1 MQTRAI
7 KACFKIA
14 ECSLSYVIFNR
25 HLQPT
30 IPRLQVSQNIKRM
43 KTIIAEKPSVAKE
56 IAHIVGATKREEGYM
71 HGNGYYVT
79 WAFGHLVQPAMPE
92 TYGMKGFHAEN
103 LPVIPNP
110 FILVPRQVK
119 SENGYKPDAGVLAQ
133 IKIIGKLFDSSD
145 RIIVATDA
153 GREGEL
159 IFRYLYEYLGC
170 KKPFDRLWI
179 SSLTDAAIREGL
191 GNLKDGKEYDTL
203 YHAAKARSEAD
214 WLVGINGTQALTIAA
229 GRGTY
234 SVGRV
239 QTPTLGM
246 VCERYWE
253 NKRFESKPFWQVHF
267 GVVDADNGNILKFTS
282 ANRWTDKATAT
293 DIYNKVKDA
302 GSALITKVSTKRKV
316 EKAPLLYNLTT
327 LQKDANSQHGFTA
340 EHTLSIAQKLYEA
353 KFITYPRTSSRYIS
367 DDVFATVPN
376 LFKNLENHSE
386 YGEIVGLLPNSENY
400 SKNSVNADKVTD
412 HHALLITDTPAIG
425 LYKDEK
431 IVYDMVLRRM
441 VEAFSADCIKDISS
455 VTAKVENDV
464 EFCISGSI
472 IRQVGWRES
481 SLKERNSKQVRDA
494 DTADNE
500 VKEQVIPNWQEEQR
514 INVTGCNIT
523 EGKTKPKPLHTEST
537 LLAAME
543 TAGKD
548 IEDETM
554 RQAMKDCGIGTPA
567 TRAAIIETL
576 LRREYMVRQQ
586 KKLVPTEKGLAL
598 HSVVKNMAI
607 ANVEMTGRWEAE
619 LAKIERGEASADE
632 FTHGIEAYT
641 REITAELL
649 GCDKLFSHKE
659 SGCLCPKCKQGTMQF
674 FGKVVRCSNKE
685 CGMPVFKQV
694 AGKLLSDADITD
706 LLTKGK
712 TKTLN
717 GFTSKQ
723 GKPFSAALVFD
734 EDFNTKF
741 VFAERK
747 TAEKRGNVKR
757 YKK

>member
-1 MQTRAI
+1 
-7 KACFKIA
+7 
-14 ECSLSYVIFNR
+14 
-25 HLQPT
+25 
-30 IPRLQVSQNIKRM
+30 M

-56 IAHIVGATKREEGYM
+56 IAHIVGADKREEGYM
-71 HGNGYYVT
+71 QGNGYYVT

-103 LPVIPNP
+103 LPVIPDP
-110 FILVPRQVK
+110 FVLVPRQVK
-119 SENGYKPDAGVLAQ
+119 TENGYKPDAGVLAQ
-133 IKIIGKLFDSSD
+133 IKIIGKLFDSSE

-159 IFRYLYEYLGC
+159 IFRYLYAYLGC
-170 KKPFDRLWI
+170 RKPFDRLWI
-179 SSLTDAAIREGL
+179 SSLTDTAIREGL
-191 GNLKDGKEYDTL
+191 LNLRDGKEYDNL

-253 NKRFESKPFWQVHF
+253 HKRFESKPFWQVHF
-267 GVVDADNGNILKFTS
+267 GVVDADSGNILKFTS

-293 DIYNKVKDA
+293 DIYNKVKDT
-302 GSALITKVSTKRKV
+302 GSAIITKVATKRKV
-316 EKAPLLYNLTT
+316 EKAPLLYDLTT
-327 LQKDANSQHGFTA
+327 LQKEANTQHGFTA

-367 DDVFATVPN
+367 DDVFATLPK

-386 YGEIVGLLPNSENY
+386 YGEKVKLLPGSEDY
-400 SKNSVNADKVTD
+400 SKNSVNAAKVTD
-412 HHALLITDTPAIG
+412 HHALLITENAAIG
-425 LYKDEK
+425 LFKDEK
-431 IVYDMVLRRM
+431 IVYDMILCRM
-441 VEAFSADCIKDISS
+441 IEAFSADCIKDITS
-455 VTAKVENDV
+455 VSAQVDHEV
-464 EFCISGSI
+464 EFGISGSI
-472 IRQVGWRES
+472 IRQTGWRAL
-481 SLKERNSKQVRDA
+481 SLKEKNNRQDKDA
-494 DTADNE
+494 DATDNE
-500 VKEQVIPNWQEEQR
+500 VKEQVIPNWQEGQH
-514 INVTGCNIT
+514 ISVSGSTIT

-543 TAGKD
+543 TAGKE
-548 IEDETM
+548 IEDDTM
-554 RQAMKDCGIGTPA
+554 RQAIKDCGIGTPA

-576 LRREYMVRQQ
+576 LKREYMVRQQ

-607 ANVEMTGRWEAE
+607 ANVEMTGKWEAE
-619 LAKIERGEASADE
+619 LAKIERGEASADG
-632 FTHGIEAYT
+632 FTHSIEGYT

-649 GCDKLFSHKE
+649 GCDRLFSHKD
-659 SGCLCPKCKQGTMQF
+659 SGCQCPKCKQGIMQF

-694 AGKLLSDADITD
+694 AGKLLTDADITD

-712 TKTLN
+712 TRTLN
-717 GFTSKQ
+717 GFTSRQ
-723 GKPFSAALVFD
+723 GKSFSATIAFD
-734 EDFNTKF
+734 ENFNTKF
-741 VFAERK
+741 VFAEHK
-747 TAEKRGNVKR
+747 AAEKRGNVKR

>member
-1 MQTRAI
+1 MSQKQQT
-7 KACFKIA
+7 
-14 ECSLSYVIFNR
+14 
-25 HLQPT
+25 
-30 IPRLQVSQNIKRM
+30 M

-56 IAHIVGATKREEGYM
+56 IAHIVGADKREEGYM
-71 HGNGYYVT
+71 QGNGYYVT

-103 LPVIPNP
+103 LPVIPDP
-110 FILVPRQVK
+110 FVLVPRQVK
-119 SENGYKPDAGVLAQ
+119 TENGYKPDAGVLAQ
-133 IKIIGKLFDSSD
+133 IKIIGKLFDSSE

-159 IFRYLYEYLGC
+159 IFRYLYAYLGC
-170 KKPFDRLWI
+170 RKPFDRLWI

-191 GNLKDGKEYDTL
+191 QNLRDGKEYDNL
-203 YHAAKARSEAD
+203 YHAAKVRSEAD

-253 NKRFESKPFWQVHF
+253 HKRFESKPFWQVHF
-267 GVVDADNGNILKFTS
+267 GVVDADSGNILKFTS
-282 ANRWTDKATAT
+282 ANRWTDKGTAT
-293 DIYNKVKDA
+293 DIYNKVKDT
-302 GSALITKVSTKRKV
+302 GSAIITKVATKRKV
-316 EKAPLLYNLTT
+316 EKAPLLYDLTT
-327 LQKDANSQHGFTA
+327 LQKEANSQHGFTA

-367 DDVFATVPN
+367 DDVFATLPK

-386 YGEIVGLLPNSENY
+386 YGEKVKLLPGCEDY
-400 SKNSVNADKVTD
+400 SKNSVNAAKVTD
-412 HHALLITDTPAIG
+412 HHALLITENAAIG
-425 LYKDEK
+425 LFKDEK
-431 IVYDMVLRRM
+431 IVYDMILCRM
-441 VEAFSADCIKDISS
+441 IEAFSADCIKDITS
-455 VTAKVENDV
+455 VSAQVDHDV
-464 EFCISGSI
+464 EFGISGSI
-472 IRQVGWRES
+472 IRQTGWRAL
-481 SLKERNSKQVRDA
+481 SLKEKNNRLDKDA
-494 DTADNE
+494 DATDNE
-500 VKEQVIPNWQEEQR
+500 VKDQVIPNWQEGQH
-514 INVTGCNIT
+514 ITLSGCTIT

-543 TAGKD
+543 TAGKE
-548 IEDETM
+548 IEDDTM

-576 LRREYMVRQQ
+576 LKREYMVRQQ

-607 ANVEMTGRWEAE
+607 ANVEMTGKWEAE
-619 LAKIERGEASADE
+619 LAKIERGEASADG
-632 FTHGIEAYT
+632 FTHSIEGYT

-649 GCDKLFSHKE
+649 GCDRLFSHKD
-659 SGCLCPKCKQGTMQF
+659 SGCQCPKCKQGTMQF
-674 FGKVVRCSNKE
+674 FGKVVRCSYKE

-694 AGKLLSDADITD
+694 AGKLLTDADITD

-712 TKTLN
+712 TRTLN

-723 GKPFSAALVFD
+723 GKSFSAAIAFD
-734 EDFNTKF
+734 ENFNTKF

>member
-1 MQTRAI
+1 
-7 KACFKIA
+7 
-14 ECSLSYVIFNR
+14 
-25 HLQPT
+25 
-30 IPRLQVSQNIKRM
+30 M

-56 IAHIVGATKREEGYM
+56 IAHIVGAYKREEGYM
-71 HGNGYYVT
+71 QGNGYYVT

-92 TYGMKGFHAEN
+92 AYGMKGFHAEN
-103 LPVIPNP
+103 LPVIPDP
-110 FILVPRQVK
+110 FVLVPRQVK
-119 SENGYKPDAGVLAQ
+119 TENGYKPDAGVLAQ
-133 IKIIGKLFDSSD
+133 IKIIGKLFDSSE

-159 IFRYLYEYLGC
+159 IFRYLYAYLGC
-170 KKPFDRLWI
+170 RKPFDRLWI
-179 SSLTDAAIREGL
+179 SSLTDTAIREGL
-191 GNLKDGKEYDTL
+191 LNLMDGKEYDNL

-234 SVGRV
+234 SIGRV

-267 GVVDADNGNILKFTS
+267 GVVDADSGNILKFTS
-282 ANRWTDKATAT
+282 VNRWTDKATAT
-293 DIYNKVKDA
+293 DIYNKVKDT
-302 GSALITKVSTKRKV
+302 GSAIITKVATKRKV
-316 EKAPLLYNLTT
+316 EKAPLLYDLTT
-327 LQKDANSQHGFTA
+327 LQKEANSQHGFTA

-367 DDVFATVPN
+367 DDVFATLPK

-386 YGEIVGLLPNSENY
+386 YGEKVKLLPGSEDY
-400 SKNSVNADKVTD
+400 SKNSVNAAKVTD
-412 HHALLITDTPAIG
+412 HHALLITENAAIG
-425 LYKDEK
+425 LFKDEK
-431 IVYDMVLRRM
+431 IVYDMILCRM
-441 VEAFSADCIKDISS
+441 IEAFSADCIKDITS
-455 VTAKVENDV
+455 VSAQVDHEV
-464 EFCISGSI
+464 EFGISGSI
-472 IRQVGWRES
+472 IRQTGWRAL
-481 SLKERNSKQVRDA
+481 SLKEKNNRQDKDA
-494 DTADNE
+494 DATDNE
-500 VKEQVIPNWQEEQR
+500 VKDQVIPNWQEGQH
-514 INVTGCNIT
+514 ITLSGCTIT

-543 TAGKD
+543 TAGKE
-548 IEDETM
+548 IEDDTM
-554 RQAMKDCGIGTPA
+554 RQAMKDNGIGTPA

-576 LRREYMVRQQ
+576 LKREYMVRQQ

-607 ANVEMTGRWEAE
+607 ANVEMTGKWEAE
-619 LAKIERGEASADE
+619 LAKIERGEASADG
-632 FTHGIEAYT
+632 FTHSIEGYT

-649 GCDKLFSHKE
+649 GCDRLFSHKD
-659 SGCLCPKCKQGTMQF
+659 SGCQCPKCKQGTMQF
-674 FGKVVRCSNKE
+674 FGKVVRCRNKE

-694 AGKLLSDADITD
+694 AGKLLTDADITD

-712 TKTLN
+712 TRTLN

-723 GKPFSAALVFD
+723 GKPFSAAIAFD

>member
-1 MQTRAI
+1 
-7 KACFKIA
+7 
-14 ECSLSYVIFNR
+14 
-25 HLQPT
+25 
-30 IPRLQVSQNIKRM
+30 M

-56 IAHIVGATKREEGYM
+56 IAHIVGADKREEGYM
-71 HGNGYYVT
+71 QGNGYYVT

-103 LPVIPNP
+103 LPVIPDP
-110 FILVPRQVK
+110 FVLVPRQVK
-119 SENGYKPDAGVLAQ
+119 TENGYKPDAGVLAQ
-133 IKIIGKLFDSSD
+133 IKIIGKLFDSSE

-159 IFRYLYEYLGC
+159 IFRYLYAYLGC
-170 KKPFDRLWI
+170 RKPFDRLWI
-179 SSLTDAAIREGL
+179 SSLTDTAIREGL
-191 GNLKDGKEYDTL
+191 QNLTDGKEYDNL

-253 NKRFESKPFWQVHF
+253 HKRFESKPFWQVHF
-267 GVVDADNGNILKFTS
+267 GVVDADSGNILKFTS

-293 DIYNKVKDA
+293 DIYNKVKET
-302 GSALITKVSTKRKV
+302 GSAIITKVVTKRKV
-316 EKAPLLYNLTT
+316 EKAPLLYDLTT
-327 LQKDANSQHGFTA
+327 LQKEANSQHGFTA

-367 DDVFATVPN
+367 DDVFATLSK

-386 YGEIVGLLPNSENY
+386 YGEKVKLLPGSEDY
-400 SKNSVNADKVTD
+400 SKNSVNAAKVTD
-412 HHALLITDTPAIG
+412 HHALLITENAAVG
-425 LYKDEK
+425 LFKDEK
-431 IVYDMVLRRM
+431 IVYDMILCRM
-441 VEAFSADCIKDISS
+441 IEAFSADCIKDITS
-455 VTAKVENDV
+455 VTAQVDHEV
-464 EFCISGSI
+464 EFGISGSI
-472 IRQVGWRES
+472 IRQTGWRTL
-481 SLKERNSKQVRDA
+481 SLKEKNNRQDKDA
-494 DTADNE
+494 DASDNE
-500 VKEQVIPNWQEEQR
+500 VKEQVIPNWQEGQH
-514 INVTGCNIT
+514 ITLSGCTIT

-543 TAGKD
+543 TAGKE
-548 IEDETM
+548 IEDDTM
-554 RQAMKDCGIGTPA
+554 RQAMKDSGIGTPA

-576 LRREYMVRQQ
+576 LKREYMVRQQ

-598 HSVVKNMAI
+598 HSVVKDMAI
-607 ANVEMTGRWEAE
+607 ANVEMTGKWEAE
-619 LAKIERGEASADE
+619 LAKIERGEASADG
-632 FTHGIEAYT
+632 FTHSIEDYT

-649 GCDKLFSHKE
+649 GCDRLFSHKD
-659 SGCLCPKCKQGTMQF
+659 SGCQCPKCKHGTMQF

-694 AGKLLSDADITD
+694 AGKLLTDSDITD

-712 TKTLN
+712 TRTLN

-723 GKPFSAALVFD
+723 GKSFSAAIAFD
-734 EDFNTKF
+734 ENFNTKF

>member
-1 MQTRAI
+1 
-7 KACFKIA
+7 
-14 ECSLSYVIFNR
+14 
-25 HLQPT
+25 
-30 IPRLQVSQNIKRM
+30 M

-56 IAHIVGATKREEGYM
+56 IAHIVEADKREEGYM
-71 HGNGYYVT
+71 QGNGYYVT

-103 LPVIPNP
+103 LPVIPDP
-110 FILVPRQVK
+110 FVLVPRQVK
-119 SENGYKPDAGVLAQ
+119 TENGYKPDAGVLAQ
-133 IKIIGKLFDSSD
+133 IKIIGKLFDSSE

-159 IFRYLYEYLGC
+159 IFRYLYAYLGC
-170 KKPFDRLWI
+170 SQPFDRLWI
-179 SSLTDAAIREGL
+179 SSLTDTAIREGL
-191 GNLKDGKEYDTL
+191 QNLKDGKEYDNL

-253 NKRFESKPFWQVHF
+253 HKRFESKPFWQVHF
-267 GVVDADNGNILKFTS
+267 GVVDADSGNILKFTS

-293 DIYNKVKDA
+293 DIYNKVKET
-302 GSALITKVSTKRKV
+302 GSVIITKVATKRKV
-316 EKAPLLYNLTT
+316 EKAPLLYDLTT
-327 LQKDANSQHGFTA
+327 LQKEANSQHGFTA

-367 DDVFATVPN
+367 DDVFATLPK

-386 YGEIVGLLPNSENY
+386 YGEKVKLLPGSEDY
-400 SKNSVNADKVTD
+400 SKNSVNAAKVTD
-412 HHALLITDTPAIG
+412 HHALLITENAAIG
-425 LYKDEK
+425 LFKDEK
-431 IVYDMVLRRM
+431 IVYDMILCRM
-441 VEAFSADCIKDISS
+441 IEAFSADCIKDITS
-455 VTAKVENDV
+455 VTAQVDHEV
-464 EFCISGSI
+464 EFGISGSI
-472 IRQVGWRES
+472 IRQTGWRAL
-481 SLKERNSKQVRDA
+481 SLKEKNNRLDKDA
-494 DTADNE
+494 DATDNG
-500 VKEQVIPNWQEEQR
+500 VKDQVIPNWQEGQH
-514 INVTGCNIT
+514 ITLSGCTIT

-543 TAGKD
+543 TAGKE
-548 IEDETM
+548 IEDDTM
-554 RQAMKDCGIGTPA
+554 RQAMKDSGIGTPA

-576 LRREYMVRQQ
+576 LKREYMVRQQ

-607 ANVEMTGRWEAE
+607 ANVEMTGKWEAE
-619 LAKIERGEASADE
+619 LAKIERGEASADG
-632 FTHGIEAYT
+632 FTHSIEGYT

-649 GCDKLFSHKE
+649 GCDRLFSHKD
-659 SGCLCPKCKQGTMQF
+659 SGCQCPKCKHGTMQF

-694 AGKLLSDADITD
+694 AGKLLTDADITD

-712 TKTLN
+712 TRTLN

-723 GKPFSAALVFD
+723 GKSFSAAIAFD
-734 EDFNTKF
+734 ENFNTKF
-741 VFAERK
+741 VFAEHK

>member
-1 MQTRAI
+1 
-7 KACFKIA
+7 
-14 ECSLSYVIFNR
+14 
-25 HLQPT
+25 
-30 IPRLQVSQNIKRM
+30 M

-56 IAHIVGATKREEGYM
+56 IAHIVGADKREEGYM
-71 HGNGYYVT
+71 QGNGYYVT

-103 LPVIPNP
+103 LPVIPDP
-110 FILVPRQVK
+110 FVLVPRQVK
-119 SENGYKPDAGVLAQ
+119 TENGYKPDAGVLAQ
-133 IKIIGKLFDSSD
+133 IKIIGKLFDSSE

-159 IFRYLYEYLGC
+159 IFRYLYAYLGC
-170 KKPFDRLWI
+170 RKPFDRLWI
-179 SSLTDAAIREGL
+179 SSLTDTAIREGL
-191 GNLKDGKEYDTL
+191 LNLRDGKEYDNL

-253 NKRFESKPFWQVHF
+253 HKRFESKPFWQVHF
-267 GVVDADNGNILKFTS
+267 GVVDADSGNILKFTS

-293 DIYNKVKDA
+293 DIYNKVKDT
-302 GSALITKVSTKRKV
+302 GSAIITKVATKRKV
-316 EKAPLLYNLTT
+316 EKAPLLYDLTT
-327 LQKDANSQHGFTA
+327 LQKEANTQHGFTA

-367 DDVFATVPN
+367 DDVFATLPK

-386 YGEIVGLLPNSENY
+386 YGEKVKLLPGSEDY
-400 SKNSVNADKVTD
+400 SKNSVNAAKVTD
-412 HHALLITDTPAIG
+412 HHALLITENAAIG
-425 LYKDEK
+425 LFKDEK
-431 IVYDMVLRRM
+431 IVYDMILCRM
-441 VEAFSADCIKDISS
+441 IEAFSADCIKDITS
-455 VTAKVENDV
+455 VSAQVDHEV
-464 EFCISGSI
+464 EFGISGSI
-472 IRQVGWRES
+472 IRQTGWRAL
-481 SLKERNSKQVRDA
+481 SLKEKNNRQDKDA
-494 DTADNE
+494 DATDNE
-500 VKEQVIPNWQEEQR
+500 VKEQVIPNWQEGQH
-514 INVTGCNIT
+514 ISFSGSTIT

-543 TAGKD
+543 TAGKE
-548 IEDETM
+548 IEDDTM
-554 RQAMKDCGIGTPA
+554 RQAIKDCGIGTPA

-576 LRREYMVRQQ
+576 LKREYMVRQQ

-607 ANVEMTGRWEAE
+607 ANVEMTGKWEAE
-619 LAKIERGEASADE
+619 LAKIERGEASADG
-632 FTHGIEAYT
+632 FTHSIEGYT

-649 GCDKLFSHKE
+649 GCDRLFSHKD
-659 SGCLCPKCKQGTMQF
+659 SGCQCPKCKQGIMQF

-694 AGKLLSDADITD
+694 AGKLLTDADITD

-712 TKTLN
+712 TRTLN
-717 GFTSKQ
+717 GFTSRQ
-723 GKPFSAALVFD
+723 GKSFSATIAFD
-734 EDFNTKF
+734 ENFNTKF
-741 VFAERK
+741 VFAEHK

>member
-1 MQTRAI
+1 MSQKQQT
-7 KACFKIA
+7 
-14 ECSLSYVIFNR
+14 
-25 HLQPT
+25 
-30 IPRLQVSQNIKRM
+30 M

-56 IAHIVGATKREEGYM
+56 IAHIVGADKREEGYM
-71 HGNGYYVT
+71 QGNGYYVT

-92 TYGMKGFHAEN
+92 TYSMKGFHAEN
-103 LPVIPNP
+103 LPVIPDP
-110 FILVPRQVK
+110 FVLVPRQVK
-119 SENGYKPDAGVLAQ
+119 TENGYKPDAGVLAQ
-133 IKIIGKLFDSSD
+133 IKIIGKLFDSSE

-159 IFRYLYEYLGC
+159 IFRYLYAYLGC
-170 KKPFDRLWI
+170 RKPFDRLWI
-179 SSLTDAAIREGL
+179 SSLTDTAIREGL
-191 GNLKDGKEYDTL
+191 LNLRDGKEYDNL

-253 NKRFESKPFWQVHF
+253 HKRFESKPFWQVHF
-267 GVVDADNGNILKFTS
+267 GVVDADSGNILKFTS

-293 DIYNKVKDA
+293 DIYNKVKDT
-302 GSALITKVSTKRKV
+302 GSAIITKVATKRKV
-316 EKAPLLYNLTT
+316 EKAPLLYDLTT
-327 LQKDANSQHGFTA
+327 LQKEANTQHGFTA

-367 DDVFATVPN
+367 DDVFATLPK

-386 YGEIVGLLPNSENY
+386 YGEKVKLLPGSEDY
-400 SKNSVNADKVTD
+400 SKNSVNAAKVTD
-412 HHALLITDTPAIG
+412 HHALLITENAAIG
-425 LYKDEK
+425 LFKDEK
-431 IVYDMVLRRM
+431 IVYDMILCRM
-441 VEAFSADCIKDISS
+441 IEAFSADCIKDITS
-455 VTAKVENDV
+455 VSAQVDHEV
-464 EFCISGSI
+464 EFGISGSI
-472 IRQVGWRES
+472 IRQTGWRAL
-481 SLKERNSKQVRDA
+481 SLKEKNNRQDKDA
-494 DTADNE
+494 DATDNE
-500 VKEQVIPNWQEEQR
+500 VKEQVIPNWQEGQH
-514 INVTGCNIT
+514 ISFSGSTIT

-543 TAGKD
+543 TAGKE
-548 IEDETM
+548 IEDDTM
-554 RQAMKDCGIGTPA
+554 RQAIKDCGIGTPA

-576 LRREYMVRQQ
+576 LKREYMVRQQ

-607 ANVEMTGRWEAE
+607 ANVEMTGKWEAE
-619 LAKIERGEASADE
+619 LAKIERGEASADG
-632 FTHGIEAYT
+632 FTHSIEGYT

-649 GCDKLFSHKE
+649 GCDRLFSHKD
-659 SGCLCPKCKQGTMQF
+659 SGCQCPKCKQGIMQF

-694 AGKLLSDADITD
+694 AGKLLTDADITD

-712 TKTLN
+712 TRTLN
-717 GFTSKQ
+717 GFTSRQ
-723 GKPFSAALVFD
+723 GKSFSATIAFD
-734 EDFNTKF
+734 ENFNTKF
-741 VFAERK
+741 VFAEHK
-747 TAEKRGNVKR
+747 AAEKRGNVKR

>member
-1 MQTRAI
+1 
-7 KACFKIA
+7 
-14 ECSLSYVIFNR
+14 
-25 HLQPT
+25 
-30 IPRLQVSQNIKRM
+30 M

-56 IAHIVGATKREEGYM
+56 IAHIVGAGKREEGYM
-71 HGNGYYVT
+71 QGNGYYVT

-103 LPVIPNP
+103 LPVIPDP
-110 FILVPRQVK
+110 FVLVPRQVK
-119 SENGYKPDAGVLAQ
+119 TENGYKPDAGVLAQ
-133 IKIIGKLFDSSD
+133 IKIIGKLFDSSE

-159 IFRYLYEYLGC
+159 IFRYLYVYLGC

-179 SSLTDAAIREGL
+179 SSLTDSAIREGL
-191 GNLKDGKEYDTL
+191 ANLRDGKEYDNL

-214 WLVGINGTQALTIAA
+214 WLIGINGTQALTIAA

-253 NKRFESKPFWQVHF
+253 HKRFESKPFWQVHF
-267 GVVDADNGNILKFTS
+267 GVVDADSGNILKFTS

-293 DIYNKVKDA
+293 DIYNKVKDT
-302 GSALITKVSTKRKV
+302 GSAIITKVTTKRKV
-316 EKAPLLYNLTT
+316 EKAPLLYDLTT
-327 LQKDANSQHGFTA
+327 LQKEANSQHGFTA

-367 DDVFATVPN
+367 DDVFATLPK

-386 YGEIVGLLPNSENY
+386 YGEKVKLLPCSEDY
-400 SKNSVNADKVTD
+400 SKNSVNAAKVTD
-412 HHALLITDTPAIG
+412 HHALLITENAAIG
-425 LYKDEK
+425 LFKDEK
-431 IVYDMVLRRM
+431 IVYDMILCRM
-441 VEAFSADCIKDISS
+441 IEAFSADCIKDITS
-455 VTAKVENDV
+455 VSAQVDHEI
-464 EFCISGSI
+464 EFGISGSI
-472 IRQVGWRES
+472 IRQTGWRAL
-481 SLKERNSKQVRDA
+481 SLKEKNSKKDKNA
-494 DTADNE
+494 DTTDNE
-500 VKEQVIPNWQEEQR
+500 VKEQVIPNWQEGQH
-514 INVTGCNIT
+514 ITFSGCTIT

-543 TAGKD
+543 TAGKEIVD
-548 IEDETM
+548 DTM
-554 RQAMKDCGIGTPA
+554 RQAMKDSGIGTPA

-576 LRREYMVRQQ
+576 LKREYMVRQQ

-607 ANVEMTGRWEAE
+607 ANVEMTGKWEAE
-619 LAKIERGEASADE
+619 LAKIERGEASADG
-632 FTHGIEAYT
+632 FTHSIEGYT

-649 GCDKLFSHKE
+649 GCDRLFSHKD
-659 SGCLCPKCKQGTMQF
+659 SGCQCPKCKHGTMQF

-694 AGKLLSDADITD
+694 AGKLLTDADITD

-712 TKTLN
+712 T
-717 GFTSKQ
+717 
-723 GKPFSAALVFD
+723 
-734 EDFNTKF
+734 
-741 VFAERK
+741 
-747 TAEKRGNVKR
+747 
-757 YKK
+757 

>member
-1 MQTRAI
+1 MSQKQQT
-7 KACFKIA
+7 
-14 ECSLSYVIFNR
+14 
-25 HLQPT
+25 
-30 IPRLQVSQNIKRM
+30 M

-56 IAHIVGATKREEGYM
+56 IAHIVGADKREEGYM
-71 HGNGYYVT
+71 QGNGYYVT

-103 LPVIPNP
+103 LPVIPDP
-110 FILVPRQVK
+110 FVLVPRQVK
-119 SENGYKPDAGVLAQ
+119 TENGYKPDAGVLAQ
-133 IKIIGKLFDSSD
+133 IKIIGKLFDSSE

-159 IFRYLYEYLGC
+159 IFRYLYVYLGC
-170 KKPFDRLWI
+170 QKPFDRLWI
-179 SSLTDAAIREGL
+179 SSLTDTAIREGL
-191 GNLKDGKEYDTL
+191 LNLTDGKEYDNL

-253 NKRFESKPFWQVHF
+253 HKRFESKPFWQVHF
-267 GVVDADNGNILKFTS
+267 GVVDADCGNILKFTS
-282 ANRWTDKATAT
+282 ANRWADKATAT
-293 DIYNKVKDA
+293 DIYNKVKDT
-302 GSALITKVSTKRKV
+302 GSAIITKVATKRKV
-316 EKAPLLYNLTT
+316 EKAPLLYDLTT
-327 LQKDANSQHGFTA
+327 LQKEANSQHGFTA

-367 DDVFATVPN
+367 DDVFATLPK

-386 YGEIVGLLPNSENY
+386 YGEKVKLLPGSEDY
-400 SKNSVNADKVTD
+400 SKNSVNAAKVTD
-412 HHALLITDTPAIG
+412 HHALLITENAAIG
-425 LYKDEK
+425 LFKDEK
-431 IVYDMVLRRM
+431 IVYDMILCRM
-441 VEAFSADCIKDISS
+441 IEAFSADCIKDITS
-455 VTAKVENDV
+455 VSAQVDHEV
-464 EFCISGSI
+464 EFGISGSI
-472 IRQVGWRES
+472 IRQTGWRALS
-481 SLKERNSKQVRDA
+481 FKEKNKRQDKDA
-494 DTADNE
+494 DATDNE
-500 VKEQVIPNWQEEQR
+500 VKEQVIPNWQEGQH
-514 INVTGCNIT
+514 ITLSGCTIT

-543 TAGKD
+543 TAGKE
-548 IEDETM
+548 IEDDTM
-554 RQAMKDCGIGTPA
+554 RQAMKDSGIGTPA

-576 LRREYMVRQQ
+576 LKREYMVRQQ

-607 ANVEMTGRWEAE
+607 ANVEMTGKWEAE
-619 LAKIERGEASADE
+619 LAKIERGEASADG
-632 FTHGIEAYT
+632 FTHSIEGYT

-649 GCDKLFSHKE
+649 GCDRLFSHKD
-659 SGCLCPKCKQGTMQF
+659 SGCQCPKCKHGTMQF

-694 AGKLLSDADITD
+694 AGKLLTDADITD

-712 TKTLN
+712 T
-717 GFTSKQ
+717 
-723 GKPFSAALVFD
+723 
-734 EDFNTKF
+734 
-741 VFAERK
+741 
-747 TAEKRGNVKR
+747 
-757 YKK
+757 

>member
-1 MQTRAI
+1 MSQKQQT
-7 KACFKIA
+7 
-14 ECSLSYVIFNR
+14 
-25 HLQPT
+25 
-30 IPRLQVSQNIKRM
+30 M

-56 IAHIVGATKREEGYM
+56 IAHIVGADKREEGYM
-71 HGNGYYVT
+71 QGNGYYVT

-103 LPVIPNP
+103 LPVIPDP
-110 FILVPRQVK
+110 FVLVPRQVK
-119 SENGYKPDAGVLAQ
+119 TENGYKPDAGVLAQ
-133 IKIIGKLFDSSD
+133 IKIIGKLFDSSE

-159 IFRYLYEYLGC
+159 IFRYLYAYLGC
-170 KKPFDRLWI
+170 QKPFDRLWI
-179 SSLTDAAIREGL
+179 SSLTDTAIREGL
-191 GNLKDGKEYDTL
+191 QNLRDGKEYDNL

-253 NKRFESKPFWQVHF
+253 HKRFESKPFWQVHF
-267 GVVDADNGNILKFTS
+267 GVVDADSGNILKFTS

-293 DIYNKVKDA
+293 DIYNKVKDT
-302 GSALITKVSTKRKV
+302 GSAIITKVVTKRKV
-316 EKAPLLYNLTT
+316 EKAPLLYDLTT
-327 LQKDANSQHGFTA
+327 LQKEANSQHGFTA

-367 DDVFATVPN
+367 DDVFATLPK

-386 YGEIVGLLPNSENY
+386 YGEKVKLLPDSEDY
-400 SKNSVNADKVTD
+400 SKNSVNAAKVTD
-412 HHALLITDTPAIG
+412 HHALLITENAAIG
-425 LYKDEK
+425 LFKDEK
-431 IVYDMVLRRM
+431 IVYDMILCRM
-441 VEAFSADCIKDISS
+441 IEAFSADCIKDITS
-455 VTAKVENDV
+455 VTAQVDHDV
-464 EFCISGSI
+464 EFGISGSI
-472 IRQVGWRES
+472 IRQTGWRAL
-481 SLKERNSKQVRDA
+481 SLKEKNNRQDKDA
-494 DTADNE
+494 DATDNE
-500 VKEQVIPNWQEEQR
+500 VKDQVIPNWQEGQH
-514 INVTGCNIT
+514 ITLSGCTIT

-543 TAGKD
+543 TAGKE
-548 IEDETM
+548 IEDDTM
-554 RQAMKDCGIGTPA
+554 RQAMKDSGIGTPA

-576 LRREYMVRQQ
+576 LKREYMVRQQ

-607 ANVEMTGRWEAE
+607 ANVEMTGKWEAE
-619 LAKIERGEASADE
+619 LAKIERGEASADG
-632 FTHGIEAYT
+632 FTHSIEGYT

-649 GCDKLFSHKE
+649 GCDRLFSHKD

-674 FGKVVRCSNKE
+674 FGKVVRCSSKE

-694 AGKLLSDADITD
+694 AGKLLTDTDITD

-712 TKTLN
+712 TRTLN

-723 GKPFSAALVFD
+723 GKPFSAAIAFD
-734 EDFNTKF
+734 ENFNTKF

>member
-1 MQTRAI
+1 
-7 KACFKIA
+7 
-14 ECSLSYVIFNR
+14 
-25 HLQPT
+25 
-30 IPRLQVSQNIKRM
+30 M

-56 IAHIVGATKREEGYM
+56 IAHIVGADKREEGYM
-71 HGNGYYVT
+71 QGNGYYVT

-92 TYGMKGFHAEN
+92 AYGMKGFHAEN
-103 LPVIPNP
+103 LPVIPDP
-110 FILVPRQVK
+110 FVLVPRQVK
-119 SENGYKPDAGVLAQ
+119 TENGYKPDAGVLAQ
-133 IKIIGKLFDSSD
+133 IKIIGKLFDSSE

-159 IFRYLYEYLGC
+159 IFRYLYAYLGC
-170 KKPFDRLWI
+170 RKPFDRLWI
-179 SSLTDAAIREGL
+179 SSLTDTAIREGL
-191 GNLKDGKEYDTL
+191 LNLTDGKEYDNL

-267 GVVDADNGNILKFTS
+267 GVVDADSGNILKFTS
-282 ANRWTDKATAT
+282 ANRWADKATAT
-293 DIYNKVKDA
+293 DIYNKVKDTS
-302 GSALITKVSTKRKV
+302 SAIITKVVTKRKI
-316 EKAPLLYNLTT
+316 EKAPLLYDLTT
-327 LQKDANSQHGFTA
+327 LQKEANSQHGFTA

-367 DDVFATVPN
+367 DGVFATLPK

-386 YGEIVGLLPNSENY
+386 YGEKVKLLPGSEDY
-400 SKNSVNADKVTD
+400 SKNSVNAAKVTD
-412 HHALLITDTPAIG
+412 HHALLITENAAIG
-425 LYKDEK
+425 LFKDEK
-431 IVYDMVLRRM
+431 IVYDMILCRM
-441 VEAFSADCIKDISS
+441 IEAFSADCIKDITS
-455 VTAKVENDV
+455 VSAQVDHEV
-464 EFCISGSI
+464 EFGICGSI
-472 IRQVGWRES
+472 IRQTGWRAL
-481 SLKERNSKQVRDA
+481 SLKEKNNRQDKDA
-494 DTADNE
+494 DATDNE
-500 VKEQVIPNWQEEQR
+500 VKEQVIPNWQEGQY
-514 INVTGCNIT
+514 VTLSGCTIT

-543 TAGKD
+543 TAGKE
-548 IEDETM
+548 IEDDTM
-554 RQAMKDCGIGTPA
+554 RQAMKDSGIGTPA

-576 LRREYMVRQQ
+576 LKREYMVRQQ

-607 ANVEMTGRWEAE
+607 ANVEMTGKWEAE
-619 LAKIERGEASADE
+619 LAKIERGEASADGL
-632 FTHGIEAYT
+632 THSIEGYT

-649 GCDKLFSHKE
+649 GCDRLFSHKD
-659 SGCLCPKCKQGTMQF
+659 SGCQCPKCKQGTMQF

-694 AGKLLSDADITD
+694 AGKLLTDADITD

-712 TKTLN
+712 TRTLN

-723 GKPFSAALVFD
+723 GKPFSAAIAFD
-734 EDFNTKF
+734 ENFNTKF

>member
-1 MQTRAI
+1 
-7 KACFKIA
+7 
-14 ECSLSYVIFNR
+14 
-25 HLQPT
+25 
-30 IPRLQVSQNIKRM
+30 M

-56 IAHIVGATKREEGYM
+56 IAHIVGAYKREEGYM
-71 HGNGYYVT
+71 QGNGYYVT

-103 LPVIPNP
+103 LPVIPDP
-110 FILVPRQVK
+110 FVLVPRQVK
-119 SENGYKPDAGVLAQ
+119 TENGYKPDAGVLAQ
-133 IKIIGKLFDSSD
+133 IKIIGKLFDSSE

-159 IFRYLYEYLGC
+159 IFRYLYVYLGC
-170 KKPFDRLWI
+170 QKPFDRLWI
-179 SSLTDAAIREGL
+179 SSLTDTAIREGL
-191 GNLKDGKEYDTL
+191 LNLRDGKEYDNL

-253 NKRFESKPFWQVHF
+253 HKRFESKPFWQVHF
-267 GVVDADNGNILKFTS
+267 GVVDADSGNILKFTS

-293 DIYNKVKDA
+293 DIYNKVKDT
-302 GSALITKVSTKRKV
+302 GSAIITKVATKRKV
-316 EKAPLLYNLTT
+316 EKAPLLYDLTT
-327 LQKDANSQHGFTA
+327 LQKEANSQHGFTA

-367 DDVFATVPN
+367 DDVFATLPK

-386 YGEIVGLLPNSENY
+386 YGEKVKLLPCSEDY
-400 SKNSVNADKVTD
+400 SKNSVNAAKVTD
-412 HHALLITDTPAIG
+412 HHALLITENAAIG
-425 LYKDEK
+425 LFKDEK
-431 IVYDMVLRRM
+431 IVYDMILCRM
-441 VEAFSADCIKDISS
+441 IEAFSADCIKDITS
-455 VTAKVENDV
+455 VSAQVDHEI
-464 EFCISGSI
+464 EFGISGSI
-472 IRQVGWRES
+472 IRQTGWRAL
-481 SLKERNSKQVRDA
+481 SLKEKNSKKDKNA
-494 DTADNE
+494 DTTDNE
-500 VKEQVIPNWQEEQR
+500 VKEQVIPNWQEGQH
-514 INVTGCNIT
+514 ITFSGCTIT

-543 TAGKD
+543 TAGKEIVD
-548 IEDETM
+548 DTM
-554 RQAMKDCGIGTPA
+554 RQAMKDSGIGTPA

-576 LRREYMVRQQ
+576 LKREYMVRQQ

-607 ANVEMTGRWEAE
+607 ANVEMTGKWEAE
-619 LAKIERGEASADE
+619 LAKIERGEASADG
-632 FTHGIEAYT
+632 FTHSIEGYT

-649 GCDKLFSHKE
+649 GCDRLFSHKD
-659 SGCLCPKCKQGTMQF
+659 SGCQCPKCKHGTMQF

-694 AGKLLSDADITD
+694 AGKLLTDADITD

-712 TKTLN
+712 T
-717 GFTSKQ
+717 
-723 GKPFSAALVFD
+723 
-734 EDFNTKF
+734 
-741 VFAERK
+741 
-747 TAEKRGNVKR
+747 
-757 YKK
+757 

>member
-1 MQTRAI
+1 
-7 KACFKIA
+7 
-14 ECSLSYVIFNR
+14 
-25 HLQPT
+25 
-30 IPRLQVSQNIKRM
+30 M

-56 IAHIVGATKREEGYM
+56 IAHIVGAGKREEGYM
-71 HGNGYYVT
+71 QGNGYYVT

-103 LPVIPNP
+103 LPVIPDP
-110 FILVPRQVK
+110 FVLVPRQVK
-119 SENGYKPDAGVLAQ
+119 TENGYKPDAGVLAQ
-133 IKIIGKLFDSSD
+133 IKIIGKLFDSSE

-179 SSLTDAAIREGL
+179 SSLTDSAIREGL
-191 GNLKDGKEYDTL
+191 ANLRNGKEYDNL

-253 NKRFESKPFWQVHF
+253 HKRFESKPFWQVHF
-267 GVVDADNGNILKFTS
+267 GVVDADSGNILKFTS

-293 DIYNKVKDA
+293 DIYNKVKDT
-302 GSALITKVSTKRKV
+302 GSAIITKVTTKRKV
-316 EKAPLLYNLTT
+316 EKAPLLYDLTT
-327 LQKDANSQHGFTA
+327 LQKEANSQHGFTA

-367 DDVFATVPN
+367 DDVFATLPK

-386 YGEIVGLLPNSENY
+386 YGEKVKLLPCSEDY
-400 SKNSVNADKVTD
+400 SKNSVNAAKVTD
-412 HHALLITDTPAIG
+412 HHALLITENAAIG
-425 LYKDEK
+425 LFKDEK
-431 IVYDMVLRRM
+431 IVYDMILCRM
-441 VEAFSADCIKDISS
+441 IEAFSADCIKDITS
-455 VTAKVENDV
+455 VSAQVDHEI
-464 EFCISGSI
+464 EFGISGSI
-472 IRQVGWRES
+472 IRQTGWRAL
-481 SLKERNSKQVRDA
+481 SLKEKNSKKDKNA
-494 DTADNE
+494 DTTDNE
-500 VKEQVIPNWQEEQR
+500 VKDQVIPNWQEGQH
-514 INVTGCNIT
+514 VTLSGCTIT

-543 TAGKD
+543 TAGKE
-548 IEDETM
+548 IEDDTM
-554 RQAMKDCGIGTPA
+554 RQAMKDSGIGTPA

-576 LRREYMVRQQ
+576 LKREYMVRQQ

-607 ANVEMTGRWEAE
+607 ANVEMTGKWEAE
-619 LAKIERGEASADE
+619 LAKIERGEASADG
-632 FTHGIEAYT
+632 FTHSIEGYT

-649 GCDKLFSHKE
+649 GCDRLFSHKD
-659 SGCLCPKCKQGTMQF
+659 SGCQCPKCKHGTMQF

-694 AGKLLSDADITD
+694 AGKLLTDADITD

-712 TKTLN
+712 T
-717 GFTSKQ
+717 
-723 GKPFSAALVFD
+723 
-734 EDFNTKF
+734 
-741 VFAERK
+741 
-747 TAEKRGNVKR
+747 
-757 YKK
+757 

>member
-1 MQTRAI
+1 MSQKQQT
-7 KACFKIA
+7 
-14 ECSLSYVIFNR
+14 
-25 HLQPT
+25 
-30 IPRLQVSQNIKRM
+30 M
-43 KTIIAEKPSVAKE
+43 KTIIAEKPSVAKD
-56 IAHIVGATKREEGYM
+56 IAHIVGADKREEGYM
-71 HGNGYYVT
+71 QGNGYFVT

-103 LPVIPNP
+103 LPVIPDP
-110 FILVPRQVK
+110 FVLVPRQVK
-119 SENGYKPDAGVLAQ
+119 TENGYKPDAGVLAQ
-133 IKIIGKLFDSSD
+133 IKIIGKLFDSSE

-159 IFRYLYEYLGC
+159 IFRYLYAYLGC
-170 KKPFDRLWI
+170 QKPFDRLWI
-179 SSLTDAAIREGL
+179 SSLTDTAIREGL
-191 GNLKDGKEYDTL
+191 QNLRDGREYDNL

-253 NKRFESKPFWQVHF
+253 HKRFESKPFWQVHF
-267 GVVDADNGNILKFTS
+267 GVVDADSGNILKFTS

-293 DIYNKVKDA
+293 DIYNKVKET
-302 GSALITKVSTKRKV
+302 GSAIITKVVTKRKV
-316 EKAPLLYNLTT
+316 EKAPLLYDLTT
-327 LQKDANSQHGFTA
+327 LQKEANSQHGFTA

-367 DDVFATVPN
+367 DDVFATLPK

-386 YGEIVGLLPNSENY
+386 YGEKVKLLSGSEDY
-400 SKNSVNADKVTD
+400 SKNSVNAAKVTD
-412 HHALLITDTPAIG
+412 HHALLITENAAIG
-425 LYKDEK
+425 LFKDEK
-431 IVYDMVLRRM
+431 IVYDMILCRM
-441 VEAFSADCIKDISS
+441 IEAFSADCIKDITS
-455 VTAKVENDV
+455 VSAQVDHEV
-464 EFCISGSI
+464 EFGISGSI
-472 IRQVGWRES
+472 IRQTGWRAL
-481 SLKERNSKQVRDA
+481 SLKEKNKRQDKDA
-494 DTADNE
+494 DATDNE
-500 VKEQVIPNWQEEQR
+500 VKDQVIPNWQEGQH
-514 INVTGCNIT
+514 ITLSGCTIT

-543 TAGKD
+543 TAGKE
-548 IEDETM
+548 IEDDTM
-554 RQAMKDCGIGTPA
+554 RQAMKDSGIGTPA

-576 LRREYMVRQQ
+576 LKREYMVRQQ

-607 ANVEMTGRWEAE
+607 ANVEMTGKWEAE
-619 LAKIERGEASADE
+619 LAKIERGEASADG
-632 FTHGIEAYT
+632 FTHSIEGYT

-649 GCDKLFSHKE
+649 GCDRLFSHKD
-659 SGCLCPKCKQGTMQF
+659 SGCQCPKCKQGAMQF

-694 AGKLLSDADITD
+694 AGKLLTDADITD

-712 TKTLN
+712 TRTLN

-723 GKPFSAALVFD
+723 GKSFSAAIAFD
-734 EDFNTKF
+734 ENFNTKF

>member
-1 MQTRAI
+1 
-7 KACFKIA
+7 
-14 ECSLSYVIFNR
+14 
-25 HLQPT
+25 
-30 IPRLQVSQNIKRM
+30 M

-56 IAHIVGATKREEGYM
+56 IAHIVGADKREEGYM
-71 HGNGYYVT
+71 QGNGYYVT

-103 LPVIPNP
+103 LPVIPDP
-110 FILVPRQVK
+110 FVLVPRQVK
-119 SENGYKPDAGVLAQ
+119 TENGYKPDAGVLAQ
-133 IKIIGKLFDSSD
+133 IKIIGKLFDSSE

-159 IFRYLYEYLGC
+159 IFRYLYAYLGC
-170 KKPFDRLWI
+170 RKPFDRLWI
-179 SSLTDAAIREGL
+179 SSLTDTAIREGL
-191 GNLKDGKEYDTL
+191 LNLRDGKEYDNL

-253 NKRFESKPFWQVHF
+253 HKRFESKPFWQVHF
-267 GVVDADNGNILKFTS
+267 GVVDADSGNILKFTS
-282 ANRWTDKATAT
+282 VNRWTDKATAT
-293 DIYNKVKDA
+293 VIYNKVKDT
-302 GSALITKVSTKRKV
+302 GSAIITKVATKRKV
-316 EKAPLLYNLTT
+316 EKAPLLYDLTT
-327 LQKDANSQHGFTA
+327 LQKEANSQHGFTA

-367 DDVFATVPN
+367 DDVFATLPK

-386 YGEIVGLLPNSENY
+386 YGEKVKLLPGSEDY
-400 SKNSVNADKVTD
+400 SKNSVNAAKVTD
-412 HHALLITDTPAIG
+412 HHALLITENPAIG
-425 LYKDEK
+425 LFKDEK
-431 IVYDMVLRRM
+431 TVYNMILCRM
-441 VEAFSADCIKDISS
+441 IEAFSADCIKDITS
-455 VTAKVENDV
+455 VTAQVDHDV
-464 EFCISGSI
+464 EFGISGSI
-472 IRQVGWRES
+472 IRLTGWRAL
-481 SLKERNSKQVRDA
+481 SLKEKNNRLDKDA
-494 DTADNE
+494 DATDNE
-500 VKEQVIPNWQEEQR
+500 VKEQVIPNWQEGQH
-514 INVTGCNIT
+514 ITLSGCTFT

-543 TAGKD
+543 TAGKE
-548 IEDETM
+548 IEDDTM
-554 RQAMKDCGIGTPA
+554 RQAMKDSGIGTPA

-576 LRREYMVRQQ
+576 LKREYMVRQQ

-607 ANVEMTGRWEAE
+607 ANVEMTGKWEAE
-619 LAKIERGEASADE
+619 LAKIERGEASADG
-632 FTHGIEAYT
+632 FTHSIEGYT

-649 GCDKLFSHKE
+649 GCDRLFSHKD
-659 SGCLCPKCKQGTMQF
+659 SGCQCPKCKHGTMQF

-694 AGKLLSDADITD
+694 AGKLLTDADITD

-712 TKTLN
+712 TRTLN

-723 GKPFSAALVFD
+723 GKSFSAAIAFD
-734 EDFNTKF
+734 ENFNTKF
-741 VFAERK
+741 VFAEHK

>member
-1 MQTRAI
+1 
-7 KACFKIA
+7 
-14 ECSLSYVIFNR
+14 
-25 HLQPT
+25 
-30 IPRLQVSQNIKRM
+30 M

-56 IAHIVGATKREEGYM
+56 IAHIVGADKREEGYM
-71 HGNGYYVT
+71 QGNGYYVT
-79 WAFGHLVQPAMPE
+79 WAFGHLVQPAMPD

-103 LPVIPNP
+103 LPVIPDP
-110 FILVPRQVK
+110 FVLVPRQVK
-119 SENGYKPDAGVLAQ
+119 TENGYKPDAGVLAQ
-133 IKIIGKLFDSSD
+133 IKIIGKLFDSSE

-159 IFRYLYEYLGC
+159 IFRYLYAYLGC
-170 KKPFDRLWI
+170 RKPFDRLWI
-179 SSLTDAAIREGL
+179 SSLTDTAIREGL
-191 GNLKDGKEYDTL
+191 LNLRDGKEYDNL

-253 NKRFESKPFWQVHF
+253 HKRFESKPFWQVHF
-267 GVVDADNGNILKFTS
+267 GVVDADSGNILKFTS
-282 ANRWTDKATAT
+282 ANRWADKATAT
-293 DIYNKVKDA
+293 DIYNKVKDT
-302 GSALITKVSTKRKV
+302 GSAIITKVATKRKV
-316 EKAPLLYNLTT
+316 EKAPLLYDLTT
-327 LQKDANSQHGFTA
+327 LQKEANSQHGFTA

-367 DDVFATVPN
+367 DDIFATLPK

-386 YGEIVGLLPNSENY
+386 YGEKVKLLPGSEDY
-400 SKNSVNADKVTD
+400 SKNSVNAAKVTN
-412 HHALLITDTPAIG
+412 HHALLITENPAVG
-425 LYKDEK
+425 LFKDEK
-431 IVYDMVLRRM
+431 IVYDMILCRM
-441 VEAFSADCIKDISS
+441 IEAFSADCIKDITS
-455 VTAKVENDV
+455 VSAQVDHEV
-464 EFCISGSI
+464 EFGISGSI
-472 IRQVGWRES
+472 IRQTGWRAL
-481 SLKERNSKQVRDA
+481 SLKEKNNRQDKDA
-494 DTADNE
+494 DATDNE
-500 VKEQVIPNWQEEQR
+500 VKDQVIPNWQEGQH
-514 INVTGCNIT
+514 ITLSGCTIT

-543 TAGKD
+543 TAGKE
-548 IEDETM
+548 IEDDTM
-554 RQAMKDCGIGTPA
+554 RQSMKDIGIGTPA

-576 LRREYMVRQQ
+576 LKREYMVRQQ

-607 ANVEMTGRWEAE
+607 ANVEMTGKWEAE
-619 LAKIERGEASADE
+619 LAKIERGEASADG
-632 FTHGIEAYT
+632 FTHSIEGYT

-649 GCDKLFSHKE
+649 GCDRLFSHKD
-659 SGCLCPKCKQGTMQF
+659 SGCQCPKCKQGIMQF

-694 AGKLLSDADITD
+694 AGKLLTDADITD

-712 TKTLN
+712 TRTLN

-723 GKPFSAALVFD
+723 GKPFSAAIAFD
-734 EDFNTKF
+734 ENFNTKF

>member
-1 MQTRAI
+1 MSQKQQT
-7 KACFKIA
+7 
-14 ECSLSYVIFNR
+14 
-25 HLQPT
+25 
-30 IPRLQVSQNIKRM
+30 M

-56 IAHIVGATKREEGYM
+56 IAHIVGADKREEGYM
-71 HGNGYYVT
+71 QGNGYFVT

-103 LPVIPNP
+103 LPVIPDP
-110 FILVPRQVK
+110 FVLVPRQVK
-119 SENGYKPDAGVLAQ
+119 TENGYKPDAGVLAQ
-133 IKIIGKLFDSSD
+133 IKIIGKLFDSSE

-159 IFRYLYEYLGC
+159 IFRYLSVYLGC
-170 KKPFDRLWI
+170 QKPFDRLWI
-179 SSLTDAAIREGL
+179 SSLTDTAIREGL
-191 GNLKDGKEYDTL
+191 LNLKDGKEYDNL

-253 NKRFESKPFWQVHF
+253 HKRFESKPFWQVHF
-267 GVVDADNGNILKFTS
+267 GVVDTDSGNILKFTS
-282 ANRWTDKATAT
+282 ANRWADKGTAT
-293 DIYNKVKDA
+293 DIYNKVKET
-302 GSALITKVSTKRKV
+302 GSAIITKVATKRKV
-316 EKAPLLYNLTT
+316 EKAPLLYDLTT
-327 LQKDANSQHGFTA
+327 LQKEANSQHGFTA

-367 DDVFATVPN
+367 DDVFATLPK

-386 YGEIVGLLPNSENY
+386 YGEKVKLLPGSEDY
-400 SKNSVNADKVTD
+400 SKNSVNAGKVTD
-412 HHALLITDTPAIG
+412 HHAMLITENAAIG
-425 LYKDEK
+425 LFKDEK
-431 IVYDMVLRRM
+431 IVYDMILCRM
-441 VEAFSADCIKDISS
+441 IEAFSADCIKDITS
-455 VTAKVENDV
+455 VTAQVDHEV
-464 EFCISGSI
+464 EFGISGSI
-472 IRQVGWRES
+472 IRQTGWRAL
-481 SLKERNSKQVRDA
+481 SLKEKNKRQDKDA
-494 DTADNE
+494 DATDNE
-500 VKEQVIPNWQEEQR
+500 VREQVIPNWQEGQH
-514 INVTGCNIT
+514 ITLSGCTIT

-543 TAGKD
+543 TAGKE
-548 IEDETM
+548 IEDDTM
-554 RQAMKDCGIGTPA
+554 RQAMKDSGIGTPA

-576 LRREYMVRQQ
+576 LKREYMVRQQ

-607 ANVEMTGRWEAE
+607 ANVEMTGKWEAE
-619 LAKIERGEASADE
+619 LAKIERGEASADG
-632 FTHGIEAYT
+632 FTHSIEGYT

-649 GCDKLFSHKE
+649 GCDRLFSHKD
-659 SGCLCPKCKQGTMQF
+659 SGCQCPKCKQGTMQF
-674 FGKVVRCSNKE
+674 FGKVVRCCNKE

-694 AGKLLSDADITD
+694 AGKLLTDADITD

-712 TKTLN
+712 TRTLN

-723 GKPFSAALVFD
+723 GKPFSAAIAFD
-734 EDFNTKF
+734 ENFNTKF

>member
-1 MQTRAI
+1 
-7 KACFKIA
+7 
-14 ECSLSYVIFNR
+14 
-25 HLQPT
+25 
-30 IPRLQVSQNIKRM
+30 M

-56 IAHIVGATKREEGYM
+56 IAHIVGADKREEGYM
-71 HGNGYYVT
+71 QGNGYYVT

-103 LPVIPNP
+103 LPVIPDP
-110 FILVPRQVK
+110 FVLVPRQVK
-119 SENGYKPDAGVLAQ
+119 TENGYKPDAGVLAQ
-133 IKIIGKLFDSSD
+133 IKIIGKLFDSSE

-159 IFRYLYEYLGC
+159 IFRYLYAYLGC
-170 KKPFDRLWI
+170 RKPFDRLWI
-179 SSLTDAAIREGL
+179 SSLTDTAIREGL
-191 GNLKDGKEYDTL
+191 RNLRDGKEYDNL

-253 NKRFESKPFWQVHF
+253 HKRFESKPFWQVHF
-267 GVVDADNGNILKFTS
+267 GVVDADSGNILKFTS

-293 DIYNKVKDA
+293 DIYNKVKDT
-302 GSALITKVSTKRKV
+302 GSAIITKVVTKRKV
-316 EKAPLLYNLTT
+316 EKAPLLYDLTT
-327 LQKDANSQHGFTA
+327 LQKEANSQHGFTA

-367 DDVFATVPN
+367 DDVFATLPK

-386 YGEIVGLLPNSENY
+386 YGEKVKLLPGSEDY
-400 SKNSVNADKVTD
+400 CKNSVNAAKVTD
-412 HHALLITDTPAIG
+412 HHALLITENAAIG
-425 LYKDEK
+425 LFKDEK
-431 IVYDMVLRRM
+431 IVYDMILCRM
-441 VEAFSADCIKDISS
+441 IEAFLADCIKDITS
-455 VTAKVENDV
+455 VTAQVDHEV
-464 EFCISGSI
+464 EFGISGSI
-472 IRQVGWRES
+472 IRQTGWRAL
-481 SLKERNSKQVRDA
+481 SLKEQNNRLDKDA
-494 DTADNE
+494 DATDNE
-500 VKEQVIPNWQEEQR
+500 VKEQVTPNWQEGQH
-514 INVTGCNIT
+514 ITLSGCTIT

-543 TAGKD
+543 TAGKE
-548 IEDETM
+548 IEDDTM
-554 RQAMKDCGIGTPA
+554 RQAMKDSGIGTPA

-576 LRREYMVRQQ
+576 LKREYMVRQQ

-607 ANVEMTGRWEAE
+607 ANVEMTGKWEAE
-619 LAKIERGEASADE
+619 LAKIERGEASADG
-632 FTHGIEAYT
+632 FTHSIEGYT

-649 GCDKLFSHKE
+649 GCDRLFSHKD
-659 SGCLCPKCKQGTMQF
+659 SGCQCPKCKHGTMQF

-694 AGKLLSDADITD
+694 AGKLLTDADITD

-712 TKTLN
+712 TRTLN

-723 GKPFSAALVFD
+723 GKPFSAAIAFD
-734 EDFNTKF
+734 ENFNTKF

>member
-1 MQTRAI
+1 
-7 KACFKIA
+7 
-14 ECSLSYVIFNR
+14 
-25 HLQPT
+25 
-30 IPRLQVSQNIKRM
+30 M

-56 IAHIVGATKREEGYM
+56 IAHIVGADKREEGYM
-71 HGNGYYVT
+71 QGNGYYVT

-103 LPVIPNP
+103 LPVIPDP
-110 FILVPRQVK
+110 FVLVPRQVK
-119 SENGYKPDAGVLAQ
+119 TENGYKPDAGVLAQ
-133 IKIIGKLFDSSD
+133 IKIIGKLFDSCE
-145 RIIVATDA
+145 RIIVAIDA

-159 IFRYLYEYLGC
+159 IFRYLYAYLGC
-170 KKPFDRLWI
+170 RKPFDRLWI
-179 SSLTDAAIREGL
+179 SSLTDTAIREGL
-191 GNLKDGKEYDTL
+191 QNLRDGKEYDNL

-253 NKRFESKPFWQVHF
+253 HKRFESKPFWQVHF
-267 GVVDADNGNILKFTS
+267 GVVDTDCGNILKFTS
-282 ANRWTDKATAT
+282 ANRWADKGTAT
-293 DIYNKVKDA
+293 DIYNKVKDT
-302 GSALITKVSTKRKV
+302 GSAIITKVTTKRKV
-316 EKAPLLYNLTT
+316 EKAPLLYDLTT
-327 LQKDANSQHGFTA
+327 LQKEANSQHGFTA

-367 DDVFATVPN
+367 DDVFATLPK

-386 YGEIVGLLPNSENY
+386 YGEKVKLLPGSEYY
-400 SKNSVNADKVTD
+400 SKNSVNAAKVTD
-412 HHALLITDTPAIG
+412 HHALLITENPAIG
-425 LYKDEK
+425 LFKDEK
-431 IVYDMVLRRM
+431 IVYDMILCRM
-441 VEAFSADCIKDISS
+441 IEAFSADCIKDITS
-455 VTAKVENDV
+455 VSAQVDHEV
-464 EFCISGSI
+464 EFGISGSI
-472 IRQVGWRES
+472 IRQTGWRAL
-481 SLKERNSKQVRDA
+481 SLKEKNNRQDKDA
-494 DTADNE
+494 DATDNE
-500 VKEQVIPNWQEEQR
+500 VKEQVIPNWQEGQH
-514 INVTGCNIT
+514 ITLSGCTIT

-543 TAGKD
+543 TAGKE
-548 IEDETM
+548 IEDDTM
-554 RQAMKDCGIGTPA
+554 RQAMKDSGIGTPA

-576 LRREYMVRQQ
+576 LKREYMVRQQ

-607 ANVEMTGRWEAE
+607 ANVEMTGKWEAE
-619 LAKIERGEASADE
+619 LAKIERGEASADG
-632 FTHGIEAYT
+632 FTHSIEGYT

-649 GCDKLFSHKE
+649 GCDRLFSHKD
-659 SGCLCPKCKQGTMQF
+659 SGCQCPKCKQGTMQF

-694 AGKLLSDADITD
+694 AGKLLTDADITD

-712 TKTLN
+712 TRTLN
-717 GFTSKQ
+717 GFISKQ
-723 GKPFSAALVFD
+723 GKPFSAAIAFD
-734 EDFNTKF
+734 ENFNTKF

>member
-1 MQTRAI
+1 
-7 KACFKIA
+7 
-14 ECSLSYVIFNR
+14 
-25 HLQPT
+25 
-30 IPRLQVSQNIKRM
+30 M

-56 IAHIVGATKREEGYM
+56 IAHIVGAGKREEGYM
-71 HGNGYYVT
+71 QGNGYYVT

-103 LPVIPNP
+103 LPVIPDP
-110 FILVPRQVK
+110 FVLVPRQVK
-119 SENGYKPDAGVLAQ
+119 TENGYKPDAGVLAQ
-133 IKIIGKLFDSSD
+133 IKIIGKLFDSSE

-179 SSLTDAAIREGL
+179 SSLTDSAIREGL
-191 GNLKDGKEYDTL
+191 ANLRNGKEYDNL

-253 NKRFESKPFWQVHF
+253 HKRFESKPFWQVHF
-267 GVVDADNGNILKFTS
+267 GVVDADSGNILKFTS
-282 ANRWTDKATAT
+282 ANRWADKATAT
-293 DIYNKVKDA
+293 DIYNKVKDT
-302 GSALITKVSTKRKV
+302 GSAIITKVTTKRKV
-316 EKAPLLYNLTT
+316 EKAPLLYDLTT
-327 LQKDANSQHGFTA
+327 LQKEANSQHGFTA

-367 DDVFATVPN
+367 DDVFATLPK

-386 YGEIVGLLPNSENY
+386 YGEKVKLLPCSEDY
-400 SKNSVNADKVTD
+400 SKNSVNAAKVTD
-412 HHALLITDTPAIG
+412 HHALLITENAAIG
-425 LYKDEK
+425 LFKDEK
-431 IVYDMVLRRM
+431 IVYDMILCRM
-441 VEAFSADCIKDISS
+441 IEAFSADCIKDITS
-455 VTAKVENDV
+455 VSAQVDHEI
-464 EFCISGSI
+464 EFGISGSI
-472 IRQVGWRES
+472 IRQTGWRAL
-481 SLKERNSKQVRDA
+481 SLKEKNSKKDKNA
-494 DTADNE
+494 DTTDNE
-500 VKEQVIPNWQEEQR
+500 VKEQVIPNWQEGQH
-514 INVTGCNIT
+514 ITFSGCTIT

-543 TAGKD
+543 TAGKEIVD
-548 IEDETM
+548 DTM
-554 RQAMKDCGIGTPA
+554 RQAMKDSGIGTPA

-576 LRREYMVRQQ
+576 LKREYMVRQQ

-607 ANVEMTGRWEAE
+607 ANVEMTGKWEAE
-619 LAKIERGEASADE
+619 LAKIERGEASADG
-632 FTHGIEAYT
+632 FTHSIEGYT

-649 GCDKLFSHKE
+649 GCDRLFSHKD
-659 SGCLCPKCKQGTMQF
+659 SGCQCPKCKQGIMQF

-694 AGKLLSDADITD
+694 AGKLLTDADITD

-712 TKTLN
+712 T
-717 GFTSKQ
+717 
-723 GKPFSAALVFD
+723 
-734 EDFNTKF
+734 
-741 VFAERK
+741 
-747 TAEKRGNVKR
+747 
-757 YKK
+757 

>member
-1 MQTRAI
+1 
-7 KACFKIA
+7 
-14 ECSLSYVIFNR
+14 
-25 HLQPT
+25 
-30 IPRLQVSQNIKRM
+30 M

-56 IAHIVGATKREEGYM
+56 IAHIVGADKREEGYM
-71 HGNGYYVT
+71 QGNGYFVT

-103 LPVIPNP
+103 LPVIPDP
-110 FILVPRQVK
+110 FVLVPRQVK
-119 SENGYKPDAGVLAQ
+119 TENGYKPDAGVLAQ
-133 IKIIGKLFDSSD
+133 IKIIGKLFDSSE

-159 IFRYLYEYLGC
+159 IFRYLYAYLGC
-170 KKPFDRLWI
+170 RKPFDRLWI
-179 SSLTDAAIREGL
+179 SSLTDTAIREGL
-191 GNLKDGKEYDTL
+191 QNLRDGKGYDNL

-253 NKRFESKPFWQVHF
+253 HKRFESKPFWQVHF
-267 GVVDADNGNILKFTS
+267 GVVDTDSGNILKFTS
-282 ANRWTDKATAT
+282 ANRWTGKATAT
-293 DIYNKVKDA
+293 DIYNKVKET
-302 GSALITKVSTKRKV
+302 GSAIITKVATKRKV
-316 EKAPLLYNLTT
+316 EKAPLLYDLTT
-327 LQKDANSQHGFTA
+327 LQKEANSQHGFTA

-353 KFITYPRTSSRYIS
+353 KFISYPRTSSRYIS
-367 DDVFATVPN
+367 DDVFATLPK

-386 YGEIVGLLPNSENY
+386 YGEKVKLLPGSEDY
-400 SKNSVNADKVTD
+400 SKNSVNAAKVTD
-412 HHALLITDTPAIG
+412 HHALLITENAAIG
-425 LYKDEK
+425 LFKDEK
-431 IVYDMVLRRM
+431 IVYDMILCRM
-441 VEAFSADCIKDISS
+441 IEAFSADCIKDITS
-455 VTAKVENDV
+455 VTAQVDHEV
-464 EFCISGSI
+464 EFGISGSI
-472 IRQVGWRES
+472 IRQTGWRAL
-481 SLKERNSKQVRDA
+481 SLKEKNNRQDKDA
-494 DTADNE
+494 DATDNE
-500 VKEQVIPNWQEEQR
+500 VKEQVIPNWQEGQH
-514 INVTGCNIT
+514 ITLSGCTIT

-543 TAGKD
+543 TVGKE
-548 IEDETM
+548 IEDDTM

-576 LRREYMVRQQ
+576 LKREYMVRQQ

-607 ANVEMTGRWEAE
+607 ANVEMTGKWEAE
-619 LAKIERGEASADE
+619 LAKIERGEASADG
-632 FTHGIEAYT
+632 FTHSIEGYT

-649 GCDKLFSHKE
+649 GCDRLFSHKD
-659 SGCLCPKCKQGTMQF
+659 SGCQCPKCKQGTMQF
-674 FGKVVRCSNKE
+674 FGKVVRCSYKE

-694 AGKLLSDADITD
+694 AGKLLTDADITD

-712 TKTLN
+712 TRTLN

-723 GKPFSAALVFD
+723 GKPFSAAIAFD
-734 EDFNTKF
+734 ENFNTKF

>member
-1 MQTRAI
+1 
-7 KACFKIA
+7 
-14 ECSLSYVIFNR
+14 
-25 HLQPT
+25 
-30 IPRLQVSQNIKRM
+30 M

-56 IAHIVGATKREEGYM
+56 IAHIVGADKREEGYM
-71 HGNGYYVT
+71 QGNGYYVT

-103 LPVIPNP
+103 LPVIPDP
-110 FILVPRQVK
+110 FVLVPRQVK
-119 SENGYKPDAGVLAQ
+119 TENGYKPDAGVLAQ
-133 IKIIGKLFDSSD
+133 IKIIGKLFDSSE

-159 IFRYLYEYLGC
+159 IFRYLYAYLGC
-170 KKPFDRLWI
+170 RKPFDRLWI
-179 SSLTDAAIREGL
+179 SSLTDTAIREGL
-191 GNLKDGKEYDTL
+191 LNLRDGKEYDNL

-253 NKRFESKPFWQVHF
+253 HKHFESKPFWQVHF
-267 GVVDADNGNILKFTS
+267 GVVDADSGNILKFTS
-282 ANRWTDKATAT
+282 VNRWTDKATAT
-293 DIYNKVKDA
+293 DIYNKVKET
-302 GSALITKVSTKRKV
+302 GSVIITKVATKRKV
-316 EKAPLLYNLTT
+316 EKAPLLYDLTT
-327 LQKDANSQHGFTA
+327 LQKEANSQHGFTA

-367 DDVFATVPN
+367 DDIFATLPK

-386 YGEIVGLLPNSENY
+386 YGEKVKLLPGSEDY
-400 SKNSVNADKVTD
+400 SKNSVNAAKVTD
-412 HHALLITDTPAIG
+412 HHALLITENPAVG
-425 LYKDEK
+425 LFKDEK
-431 IVYDMVLRRM
+431 IVYDMILCRM
-441 VEAFSADCIKDISS
+441 IEAFSADCIKDITS
-455 VTAKVENDV
+455 VSAQVDHEV
-464 EFCISGSI
+464 EFGISGSI
-472 IRQVGWRES
+472 IRQTGWRAL
-481 SLKERNSKQVRDA
+481 SLKEKNNRQDKDA
-494 DTADNE
+494 DATDNE
-500 VKEQVIPNWQEEQR
+500 VKDQVIPNWQEGQH
-514 INVTGCNIT
+514 ITLSGCTIT

-543 TAGKD
+543 TAGKE
-548 IEDETM
+548 IEDDTM
-554 RQAMKDCGIGTPA
+554 RQSMKDIGIGTPA

-576 LRREYMVRQQ
+576 LKREYMVRQQ

-607 ANVEMTGRWEAE
+607 ANVEMTGKWEAE
-619 LAKIERGEASADE
+619 LAKIERGEASADG
-632 FTHGIEAYT
+632 FTHSIEGYT

-649 GCDKLFSHKE
+649 GCDRLFSHKD
-659 SGCLCPKCKQGTMQF
+659 SGCQCPKCKQGIMQF

-694 AGKLLSDADITD
+694 AGKLLTDADITD

-712 TKTLN
+712 TRTLN

-723 GKPFSAALVFD
+723 GKPFSAAIAFD
-734 EDFNTKF
+734 ENFNTKF

>member
-1 MQTRAI
+1 MSQKQQT
-7 KACFKIA
+7 
-14 ECSLSYVIFNR
+14 
-25 HLQPT
+25 
-30 IPRLQVSQNIKRM
+30 M

-56 IAHIVGATKREEGYM
+56 IAHIVGADKREEGYM
-71 HGNGYYVT
+71 QGNGYFVT

-103 LPVIPNP
+103 LPVIPDP
-110 FILVPRQVK
+110 FVLVPRQVK
-119 SENGYKPDAGVLAQ
+119 TENGYKPDAGVLAQ
-133 IKIIGKLFDSSD
+133 IKIIGKLFDSSE

-159 IFRYLYEYLGC
+159 IFRYLYAYLGC
-170 KKPFDRLWI
+170 RKPFDRLWI
-179 SSLTDAAIREGL
+179 SSLTDTAIREGL
-191 GNLKDGKEYDTL
+191 QNLRDGKEYDNL

-253 NKRFESKPFWQVHF
+253 HKRFESKPFWQVHF
-267 GVVDADNGNILKFTS
+267 GVVDADSGNILKFTS
-282 ANRWTDKATAT
+282 ANRWADKGTAT
-293 DIYNKVKDA
+293 DIYNKVKDT
-302 GSALITKVSTKRKV
+302 GSAIITKVVTKRKV
-316 EKAPLLYNLTT
+316 EKAPLLYDLTT
-327 LQKDANSQHGFTA
+327 LQKEANSQHGFTA

-367 DDVFATVPN
+367 DDVFATLPK

-386 YGEIVGLLPNSENY
+386 YGEKVKLLPGSEDY
-400 SKNSVNADKVTD
+400 SKNSVNAAKVTD
-412 HHALLITDTPAIG
+412 HHALLITENAAIG
-425 LYKDEK
+425 LFKDEK
-431 IVYDMVLRRM
+431 IVYDMILCRM
-441 VEAFSADCIKDISS
+441 IEAFSADCIKDITS
-455 VTAKVENDV
+455 VSAQVDHEV
-464 EFCISGSI
+464 EFGISGSI
-472 IRQVGWRES
+472 IRQTGWRAL
-481 SLKERNSKQVRDA
+481 SLKEKNKRQDKDA
-494 DTADNE
+494 DATDNE
-500 VKEQVIPNWQEEQR
+500 VKEQVIPNWQEGQH
-514 INVTGCNIT
+514 ITLSGCTIT

-543 TAGKD
+543 TAGKE
-548 IEDETM
+548 IEDDTM

-576 LRREYMVRQQ
+576 LKREYMVRQQ

-607 ANVEMTGRWEAE
+607 ANVEMTGKWEAE
-619 LAKIERGEASADE
+619 LAKIERGEASADG
-632 FTHGIEAYT
+632 FTHSIEGYT

-649 GCDKLFSHKE
+649 GCDRLFSHKD
-659 SGCLCPKCKQGTMQF
+659 SGCQCPKCKHGTMQF

-694 AGKLLSDADITD
+694 AGKLLTDADITD

-712 TKTLN
+712 TRTLN

-723 GKPFSAALVFD
+723 GKSFSAAIAFD
-734 EDFNTKF
+734 ENFNTKF
-741 VFAERK
+741 VFAEHK

>member
-1 MQTRAI
+1 MSQKQQT
-7 KACFKIA
+7 
-14 ECSLSYVIFNR
+14 
-25 HLQPT
+25 
-30 IPRLQVSQNIKRM
+30 M

-56 IAHIVGATKREEGYM
+56 IAHIVGADKREEGYM
-71 HGNGYYVT
+71 QGNGYYVT
-79 WAFGHLVQPAMPE
+79 WAFGHLVQPAMPD

-103 LPVIPNP
+103 LPVIPDP
-110 FILVPRQVK
+110 FVLVPRQVK
-119 SENGYKPDAGVLAQ
+119 TENGYKPDAGVLAQ
-133 IKIIGKLFDSSD
+133 IKIIGKLFDSSE

-159 IFRYLYEYLGC
+159 IFRYLYAYLGC
-170 KKPFDRLWI
+170 RKPFDRLWI
-179 SSLTDAAIREGL
+179 SSLTDTAIREGL
-191 GNLKDGKEYDTL
+191 LNLRDGKEYDNL

-253 NKRFESKPFWQVHF
+253 HKRFESKPFWQVHF
-267 GVVDADNGNILKFTS
+267 GVVDADSGNILKFTS
-282 ANRWTDKATAT
+282 ANRWADKATAT
-293 DIYNKVKDA
+293 DIYNKVKDT
-302 GSALITKVSTKRKV
+302 GSAIITKVATKRKV
-316 EKAPLLYNLTT
+316 EKAPLLYDLTT
-327 LQKDANSQHGFTA
+327 LQKEANSQHGFTA

-367 DDVFATVPN
+367 DDIFATLPK

-386 YGEIVGLLPNSENY
+386 YGEKVKLLPGSEDY
-400 SKNSVNADKVTD
+400 SKNSVNAAKVTD
-412 HHALLITDTPAIG
+412 HHALLITENPAVG
-425 LYKDEK
+425 LFKDEK
-431 IVYDMVLRRM
+431 IVYDMILCRM
-441 VEAFSADCIKDISS
+441 IEAFSADCIKDITS
-455 VTAKVENDV
+455 VSAQVDHEV
-464 EFCISGSI
+464 EFGISGSI
-472 IRQVGWRES
+472 IRQTGWRAL
-481 SLKERNSKQVRDA
+481 SLKEKNNRQDKDA
-494 DTADNE
+494 DATDNE
-500 VKEQVIPNWQEEQR
+500 VKDQVIPNWQEGQH
-514 INVTGCNIT
+514 ITLSGCTIT

-543 TAGKD
+543 TAGKE
-548 IEDETM
+548 IEDDTM
-554 RQAMKDCGIGTPA
+554 RQSMKDIGIGTPA

-576 LRREYMVRQQ
+576 LKREYMVRQQ

-607 ANVEMTGRWEAE
+607 ANVEMTGKWEAE
-619 LAKIERGEASADE
+619 LAKIERGEASADG
-632 FTHGIEAYT
+632 FTHSIEGYT
-641 REITAELL
+641 REITTELL
-649 GCDKLFSHKE
+649 GCDRLFSHKD
-659 SGCLCPKCKQGTMQF
+659 SGCQCPKCKQGIMQF

-694 AGKLLSDADITD
+694 AGKLLTDADITD

-712 TKTLN
+712 TRTLN

-723 GKPFSAALVFD
+723 GKPFSAAIAFD
-734 EDFNTKF
+734 ENFNTKF

>member
-1 MQTRAI
+1 
-7 KACFKIA
+7 
-14 ECSLSYVIFNR
+14 
-25 HLQPT
+25 
-30 IPRLQVSQNIKRM
+30 M

-56 IAHIVGATKREEGYM
+56 IAHIVGADKREEGYM
-71 HGNGYYVT
+71 QGNGYYVT

-103 LPVIPNP
+103 LPVIPDP
-110 FILVPRQVK
+110 FVLVPRQVK
-119 SENGYKPDAGVLAQ
+119 TENGYKPDAGVLAQ
-133 IKIIGKLFDSSD
+133 IKIIGKLFDSSE

-159 IFRYLYEYLGC
+159 IFRYLYAYLGC
-170 KKPFDRLWI
+170 RKPFDRLWI
-179 SSLTDAAIREGL
+179 SSLTDTAIREGL
-191 GNLKDGKEYDTL
+191 LNLRDGKGYDNL

-253 NKRFESKPFWQVHF
+253 HKRFESKPFWQVHF
-267 GVVDADNGNILKFTS
+267 GVVDADSGNILKFTS
-282 ANRWTDKATAT
+282 VNRWTDKATAT
-293 DIYNKVKDA
+293 DIYNKVKET
-302 GSALITKVSTKRKV
+302 GSVIITKVATKRKV
-316 EKAPLLYNLTT
+316 EKAPLLYDLTT
-327 LQKDANSQHGFTA
+327 LQKEANSQHGFTA

-367 DDVFATVPN
+367 DDVFATLPK

-386 YGEIVGLLPNSENY
+386 YGENVKLLPGSEDY
-400 SKNSVNADKVTD
+400 SKNSVNAAKVTD
-412 HHALLITDTPAIG
+412 HHALLITENVAIG
-425 LYKDEK
+425 LFKDEK
-431 IVYDMVLRRM
+431 IVYDMILCRM
-441 VEAFSADCIKDISS
+441 IEAFSADCIKDITS
-455 VTAKVENDV
+455 VSAQVDHEV
-464 EFCISGSI
+464 EFGISGSI
-472 IRQVGWRES
+472 IRQTGWRAL
-481 SLKERNSKQVRDA
+481 SLKEKNKRQDKDA
-494 DTADNE
+494 DATDNE
-500 VKEQVIPNWQEEQR
+500 VKEQVIPNWQEGQH
-514 INVTGCNIT
+514 ITFSGCTIT

-543 TAGKD
+543 TAGKE
-548 IEDETM
+548 IEDDTM

-576 LRREYMVRQQ
+576 LKREYMVRQQ

-607 ANVEMTGRWEAE
+607 ANVEMTGKWEAE
-619 LAKIERGEASADE
+619 LAKIERGEASADG
-632 FTHGIEAYT
+632 FTHSIEGYT

-649 GCDKLFSHKE
+649 GCDRLFSHKD
-659 SGCLCPKCKQGTMQF
+659 SGCQCPKCKHGTMQF

-694 AGKLLSDADITD
+694 AGKLLTDADITD

-712 TKTLN
+712 TRTLN

-723 GKPFSAALVFD
+723 GKSFSAAIAFD

-741 VFAERK
+741 VFVERK

>member
-1 MQTRAI
+1 MSQKQQT
-7 KACFKIA
+7 
-14 ECSLSYVIFNR
+14 
-25 HLQPT
+25 
-30 IPRLQVSQNIKRM
+30 M

-56 IAHIVGATKREEGYM
+56 IARIVGADKREEGYM
-71 HGNGYYVT
+71 QGNGYYVT

-103 LPVIPNP
+103 LPVIPDP
-110 FILVPRQVK
+110 FVLVPRQVK
-119 SENGYKPDAGVLAQ
+119 TENGYKPDAGVLAQ
-133 IKIIGKLFDSSD
+133 IKIIGKLFDSSE

-159 IFRYLYEYLGC
+159 IFRYLYAYLGC
-170 KKPFDRLWI
+170 QKPFDRLWI
-179 SSLTDAAIREGL
+179 SSLTDTAIREGL
-191 GNLKDGKEYDTL
+191 QNLTDGKEYDNL

-253 NKRFESKPFWQVHF
+253 HKRFESKPFWQVHF
-267 GVVDADNGNILKFTS
+267 GVVDADSGNILKFTS
-282 ANRWTDKATAT
+282 VNRWTDKATAT
-293 DIYNKVKDA
+293 VIYNKVKDT
-302 GSALITKVSTKRKV
+302 GSAIITKVVTKQKV
-316 EKAPLLYNLTT
+316 EKAPLLYDLTT
-327 LQKDANSQHGFTA
+327 LQKEANSQHGFTA

-367 DDVFATVPN
+367 DDVFATLPK

-386 YGEIVGLLPNSENY
+386 YGEKVKFLPGSEDY
-400 SKNSVNADKVTD
+400 SKNSVNAAKVTD
-412 HHALLITDTPAIG
+412 HHALLITENAAIG
-425 LYKDEK
+425 LFKDEK
-431 IVYDMVLRRM
+431 IVYDMILCRM
-441 VEAFSADCIKDISS
+441 IEAFSADCIKDITS
-455 VTAKVENDV
+455 VTAQVDHDV
-464 EFCISGSI
+464 EFGISGSI
-472 IRQVGWRES
+472 IRQTGWRAL
-481 SLKERNSKQVRDA
+481 SLKEKNNRQDKDA
-494 DTADNE
+494 DATDNE
-500 VKEQVIPNWQEEQR
+500 VKEQVIPNWQEGQH
-514 INVTGCNIT
+514 VTLSGCTIT

-543 TAGKD
+543 TAGKE
-548 IEDETM
+548 IEDDTM
-554 RQAMKDCGIGTPA
+554 RQAMKDSGIGTPA
-567 TRAAIIETL
+567 TRAAIIEIL
-576 LRREYMVRQQ
+576 LKREYMVRQQ

-607 ANVEMTGRWEAE
+607 ANVEMTGKWEAE
-619 LAKIERGEASADE
+619 LAKIERGEASADG
-632 FTHGIEAYT
+632 FTHSIEGYT

-649 GCDKLFSHKE
+649 GCDRLFSHKD
-659 SGCLCPKCKQGTMQF
+659 SGCQCPKCKQGTMQF

-694 AGKLLSDADITD
+694 AGKLLTDADITD

-712 TKTLN
+712 TRTLN
-717 GFTSKQ
+717 GFISKQ
-723 GKPFSAALVFD
+723 GKPFSAAIAFD
-734 EDFNTKF
+734 ENFNTKF

>member
-1 MQTRAI
+1 MSQKQQT
-7 KACFKIA
+7 
-14 ECSLSYVIFNR
+14 
-25 HLQPT
+25 
-30 IPRLQVSQNIKRM
+30 M

-56 IAHIVGATKREEGYM
+56 IAHIVGADKREEGYM
-71 HGNGYYVT
+71 QGNGYYVT

-103 LPVIPNP
+103 LPVIPDP
-110 FILVPRQVK
+110 FVLVPRQVK
-119 SENGYKPDAGVLAQ
+119 TENGYKPDAGVLAQ
-133 IKIIGKLFDSSD
+133 IKIISKLFDSSE

-159 IFRYLYEYLGC
+159 IFRYLYAYLGC
-170 KKPFDRLWI
+170 QKPFDRLWI
-179 SSLTDAAIREGL
+179 SSLTDTAIREGL
-191 GNLKDGKEYDTL
+191 LNLRDGKGYDNL

-253 NKRFESKPFWQVHF
+253 HKRFESKPFWQVHF
-267 GVVDADNGNILKFTS
+267 GVVDADSGNILKFTS

-293 DIYNKVKDA
+293 EIYNKVKDT
-302 GSALITKVSTKRKV
+302 GSAIITKVVTKRKV
-316 EKAPLLYNLTT
+316 EKAPLLYDLTT
-327 LQKDANSQHGFTA
+327 LQKEANSQHGFTA

-367 DDVFATVPN
+367 DDVFATLPK

-386 YGEIVGLLPNSENY
+386 YGEKVKLLPGSEDY
-400 SKNSVNADKVTD
+400 SKNSVNAAKVTD
-412 HHALLITDTPAIG
+412 HHALLITENAAIG
-425 LYKDEK
+425 LFKDEK
-431 IVYDMVLRRM
+431 IVYDMILCRM
-441 VEAFSADCIKDISS
+441 IEAFSADCIKDITS
-455 VTAKVENDV
+455 VTAQVDHDV
-464 EFCISGSI
+464 EFGISGSI
-472 IRQVGWRES
+472 IRQTGWRAL
-481 SLKERNSKQVRDA
+481 SLKEKNKRQDKDA
-494 DTADNE
+494 DATDNE
-500 VKEQVIPNWQEEQR
+500 VREQVIPNWQEGQH
-514 INVTGCNIT
+514 VTLSGCTIT

-543 TAGKD
+543 TAGKE
-548 IEDETM
+548 IEDDTM
-554 RQAMKDCGIGTPA
+554 RQAMKDCGIGTSA

-576 LRREYMVRQQ
+576 LKREYMVRQQ

-607 ANVEMTGRWEAE
+607 ANVEMTGKWEAE
-619 LAKIERGEASADE
+619 LAKIERGEASADG
-632 FTHGIEAYT
+632 FTHSIEGYT

-649 GCDKLFSHKE
+649 GCDRLFSHKD
-659 SGCLCPKCKQGTMQF
+659 SGCQCPKCKHGTMQF

-694 AGKLLSDADITD
+694 AGKLLTDSDITD

-712 TKTLN
+712 TRTLN
-717 GFTSKQ
+717 GFISKQ
-723 GKPFSAALVFD
+723 GKPFSAAIAFD
-734 EDFNTKF
+734 ENFNTKF

>member
-1 MQTRAI
+1 MSQKQQT
-7 KACFKIA
+7 
-14 ECSLSYVIFNR
+14 
-25 HLQPT
+25 
-30 IPRLQVSQNIKRM
+30 M

-56 IAHIVGATKREEGYM
+56 IAHIVGADKREEGYM
-71 HGNGYYVT
+71 QGNGYYVT

-103 LPVIPNP
+103 LPVIPDP
-110 FILVPRQVK
+110 FVLVPRQVK
-119 SENGYKPDAGVLAQ
+119 TENGYKPDAGVLAQ
-133 IKIIGKLFDSSD
+133 IKIIGKLFDSSE

-159 IFRYLYEYLGC
+159 IFRYLYAYLGC
-170 KKPFDRLWI
+170 SQPFDRLWI
-179 SSLTDAAIREGL
+179 SSLTDTAIREGL
-191 GNLKDGKEYDTL
+191 QNLKDGKEYDNL

-253 NKRFESKPFWQVHF
+253 HKRFESKPFWQVHF
-267 GVVDADNGNILKFTS
+267 GVVDADSGNILKFTS
-282 ANRWTDKATAT
+282 ANRWTDEATAT
-293 DIYNKVKDA
+293 DIYNKVKDT
-302 GSALITKVSTKRKV
+302 GSAIITKVATKRKV
-316 EKAPLLYNLTT
+316 EKAPLLYDLTT
-327 LQKDANSQHGFTA
+327 LQKEANSQHGFTA

-367 DDVFATVPN
+367 DDVFATLPK

-386 YGEIVGLLPNSENY
+386 YGEKVKLLPGSEDY
-400 SKNSVNADKVTD
+400 SKNSVNAAKVTD
-412 HHALLITDTPAIG
+412 HHALLITENAAVG
-425 LYKDEK
+425 LFKDEK
-431 IVYDMVLRRM
+431 IVYDMILCRM
-441 VEAFSADCIKDISS
+441 IEAFSADCIKDITS
-455 VTAKVENDV
+455 VSAQVDHEV
-464 EFCISGSI
+464 EFGISGSI
-472 IRQVGWRES
+472 IRQTGWRAM
-481 SLKERNSKQVRDA
+481 SLKEKNNRQDKDA
-494 DTADNE
+494 DATDNE
-500 VKEQVIPNWQEEQR
+500 VKEQVIPNWQEGQH
-514 INVTGCNIT
+514 ITLSGCTIT

-543 TAGKD
+543 TAGKE
-548 IEDETM
+548 IEDDTM

-576 LRREYMVRQQ
+576 LKREYMVRQQ

-607 ANVEMTGRWEAE
+607 ANMEMTGKWEAE
-619 LAKIERGEASADE
+619 LAKIERGEASADG
-632 FTHGIEAYT
+632 FTHSIEGYT

-649 GCDKLFSHKE
+649 GCDRLFSHKD
-659 SGCLCPKCKQGTMQF
+659 SGCQCPKCKQGTMQF
-674 FGKVVRCSNKE
+674 FGKVVRCCNKE

-694 AGKLLSDADITD
+694 AGKLLTDVDITD

-712 TKTLN
+712 TRTLN

-723 GKPFSAALVFD
+723 GKPFSAAIAFD
-734 EDFNTKF
+734 ENFNTKF
-741 VFAERK
+741 VFAEHK

>member
-1 MQTRAI
+1 
-7 KACFKIA
+7 
-14 ECSLSYVIFNR
+14 
-25 HLQPT
+25 
-30 IPRLQVSQNIKRM
+30 M

-119 SENGYKPDAGVLAQ
+119 SENGYKPDTCVLAQ

-191 GNLKDGKEYDTL
+191 NNLKDGKKYDNL

-282 ANRWTDKATAT
+282 TSRWTDKVTAT

-302 GSALITKVSTKRKV
+302 GSAVITKVATKRKV
-316 EKAPLLYNLTT
+316 EKAPLLYDLTT
-327 LQKDANSQHGFTA
+327 LQKEANSQHGFTA

-386 YGEIVGLLPNSENY
+386 YGEIIKLLPDSEDY
-400 SKNSVNADKVTD
+400 SKNSVNAGKVTD
-412 HHALLITDTPAIG
+412 HHALLITENPTIG

-431 IVYDMVLRRM
+431 IVYDMVLHRM
-441 VEAFSADCIKDISS
+441 VEAFSADCIKDITS
-455 VTAKVENDV
+455 VTAQVENDV
-464 EFCISGSI
+464 EFGISGSV
-472 IRQVGWRES
+472 IRQAGWREL
-481 SLKERNSKQVRDA
+481 SLKEKNNKQVNDTDA
-494 DTADNE
+494 TDSE
-500 VKEQVIPNWQEEQR
+500 MKEQVLPNWQEGQS
-514 INVTGCNIT
+514 INVSGCNIT

-548 IEDETM
+548 IEAETM

-567 TRAAIIETL
+567 TRATIIETL

-619 LAKIERGEASADE
+619 LAKIERGEANADE
-632 FTHGIEAYT
+632 FTHDIEVYT

-649 GCDKLFSHKE
+649 DCDKLFSHKE

-694 AGKLLSDADITD
+694 AGKLLSDADITE

-723 GKPFSAALVFD
+723 GKPFSATIVFD
-734 EDFNTKF
+734 ENFNTKF
-741 VFAERK
+741 VFPERK
-747 TAEKRGNVKR
+747 TAEKRGNMKK

>member
-1 MQTRAI
+1 
-7 KACFKIA
+7 
-14 ECSLSYVIFNR
+14 
-25 HLQPT
+25 
-30 IPRLQVSQNIKRM
+30 M

-56 IAHIVGATKREEGYM
+56 IAHIVGADKREEGYM
-71 HGNGYYVT
+71 QGNGYYVT

-103 LPVIPNP
+103 LPVIPDP
-110 FILVPRQVK
+110 FVLVPRQVK
-119 SENGYKPDAGVLAQ
+119 TENGYKPDAGVLAQ
-133 IKIIGKLFDSSD
+133 IKIIGKLFDSSE

-159 IFRYLYEYLGC
+159 IFRYLYAYLGC
-170 KKPFDRLWI
+170 RKPFDRLWI
-179 SSLTDAAIREGL
+179 SSLTDTAIREGL
-191 GNLKDGKEYDTL
+191 LNLRDGKEYDNL

-253 NKRFESKPFWQVHF
+253 HKRFESKPFWQVHF
-267 GVVDADNGNILKFTS
+267 GVVDADSGNILKFTS

-293 DIYNKVKDA
+293 DIYNKVKDT
-302 GSALITKVSTKRKV
+302 GSAIITKVTTKRKV
-316 EKAPLLYNLTT
+316 EKAPLLYDLTT
-327 LQKDANSQHGFTA
+327 LQKEANSQHGFTA

-367 DDVFATVPN
+367 DDVFATLPK

-386 YGEIVGLLPNSENY
+386 YGEKVKLLPCSEDY
-400 SKNSVNADKVTD
+400 SKNSVNAAKVTD
-412 HHALLITDTPAIG
+412 HHALLITENAAIG
-425 LYKDEK
+425 LFKDEK
-431 IVYDMVLRRM
+431 IVYDMILCRM
-441 VEAFSADCIKDISS
+441 IEAFSADCIKDITS
-455 VTAKVENDV
+455 VSAQVDHEV
-464 EFCISGSI
+464 EFGISGSI
-472 IRQVGWRES
+472 IRQTGWRAL
-481 SLKERNSKQVRDA
+481 SLKEKNNRQDKDA
-494 DTADNE
+494 DATDNE
-500 VKEQVIPNWQEEQR
+500 VKDQVIPNWQEGQH
-514 INVTGCNIT
+514 ITLSGCTIT

-543 TAGKD
+543 TAGKE
-548 IEDETM
+548 IEDDTM
-554 RQAMKDCGIGTPA
+554 RQAMKDSGIGTPA

-576 LRREYMVRQQ
+576 LKREYMVRQQ

-607 ANVEMTGRWEAE
+607 ANVEMTGKWEAE
-619 LAKIERGEASADE
+619 LAKIERGEASADG
-632 FTHGIEAYT
+632 FTHSIEGYT

-649 GCDKLFSHKE
+649 GCDRLFSHKD
-659 SGCLCPKCKQGTMQF
+659 SGCQCPKCKHGTMQF

-694 AGKLLSDADITD
+694 AGKLLTDADITD

-712 TKTLN
+712 T
-717 GFTSKQ
+717 
-723 GKPFSAALVFD
+723 
-734 EDFNTKF
+734 
-741 VFAERK
+741 
-747 TAEKRGNVKR
+747 
-757 YKK
+757 

>member
-1 MQTRAI
+1 MSQKQQT
-7 KACFKIA
+7 
-14 ECSLSYVIFNR
+14 
-25 HLQPT
+25 
-30 IPRLQVSQNIKRM
+30 M

-56 IAHIVGATKREEGYM
+56 IAHIVGADKREEGYM
-71 HGNGYYVT
+71 QGNGYYVT

-103 LPVIPNP
+103 LPVIPDP
-110 FILVPRQVK
+110 FVLVPRQVK
-119 SENGYKPDAGVLAQ
+119 TENGYKPDAGVLAQ
-133 IKIIGKLFDSSD
+133 IKIIGKLFDSSE

-159 IFRYLYEYLGC
+159 IFRYLYAYLGC
-170 KKPFDRLWI
+170 RKPFDRLWI
-179 SSLTDAAIREGL
+179 SSLTDTAIREGL
-191 GNLKDGKEYDTL
+191 QNLRDGKEYDNL

-253 NKRFESKPFWQVHF
+253 HKRFESKPFWQVHF
-267 GVVDADNGNILKFTS
+267 GVVDADSGNILKFTS
-282 ANRWTDKATAT
+282 ANRWADKGTAT
-293 DIYNKVKDA
+293 DIYNKVKDT
-302 GSALITKVSTKRKV
+302 GSAIITKVATKRKV
-316 EKAPLLYNLTT
+316 EKAPLLYDLTT
-327 LQKDANSQHGFTA
+327 LQKEANSQHGFTA

-367 DDVFATVPN
+367 DDVFATLPK

-386 YGEIVGLLPNSENY
+386 YGEKVKLLPGSEDY
-400 SKNSVNADKVTD
+400 SKNSVNAAKVTD
-412 HHALLITDTPAIG
+412 HHALLITENAAIG
-425 LYKDEK
+425 LFKDEK
-431 IVYDMVLRRM
+431 IVYDMILCRM
-441 VEAFSADCIKDISS
+441 IEAFSADCIKDITS
-455 VTAKVENDV
+455 VSAQVDHDV
-464 EFCISGSI
+464 EFGISGSI
-472 IRQVGWRES
+472 IRQTGWRAL
-481 SLKERNSKQVRDA
+481 SLKEKNNRLDKDA
-494 DTADNE
+494 DATDNE
-500 VKEQVIPNWQEEQR
+500 VKDQVIPNWQEGQH
-514 INVTGCNIT
+514 ITLSGCTIT

-543 TAGKD
+543 TAGKE
-548 IEDETM
+548 IEDDTM
-554 RQAMKDCGIGTPA
+554 RQAMKDSGIGTPA

-576 LRREYMVRQQ
+576 LKREYMVRQQ

-607 ANVEMTGRWEAE
+607 ANVEMTGKWEAE
-619 LAKIERGEASADE
+619 LAKIERGEASADG
-632 FTHGIEAYT
+632 FTHSIEGYT

-649 GCDKLFSHKE
+649 GCDRLFSHKD
-659 SGCLCPKCKQGTMQF
+659 SGCQCPKCKQGTMQF
-674 FGKVVRCSNKE
+674 FGKVVRCRNKE

-694 AGKLLSDADITD
+694 AGKLLTDADITD

-712 TKTLN
+712 TRTLN

-723 GKPFSAALVFD
+723 GKSFSAAIAFD
-734 EDFNTKF
+734 ENFNTKF

>member
-1 MQTRAI
+1 
-7 KACFKIA
+7 
-14 ECSLSYVIFNR
+14 
-25 HLQPT
+25 
-30 IPRLQVSQNIKRM
+30 M

-92 TYGMKGFHAEN
+92 VYGMKGFHAEN
-103 LPVIPNP
+103 LPVIPRP

-119 SENGYKPDAGVLAQ
+119 TENGYKPEAGVVTQ
-133 IKIIGKLFDSSD
+133 IKVIGKLFDSSE

-179 SSLTDAAIREGL
+179 SSLTDSAIREGL
-191 GNLKDGKEYDTL
+191 ANLRNGKDYDNL

-267 GVVDADNGNILKFTS
+267 GVVDAESGNILKFTS
-282 ANRWTDKATAT
+282 ANRWTDKAMAT
-293 DIYNKVKDA
+293 DIYNKVKETGIA
-302 GSALITKVSTKRKV
+302 FITQVATKRKV
-316 EKAPLLYNLTT
+316 EKAPLLYDLTT
-327 LQKDANSQHGFTA
+327 LQKDANTQYGFTA
-340 EHTLSIAQKLYEA
+340 EHTLAIAQKLYEA
-353 KFITYPRTSSRYIS
+353 KLITYPRTSSRYIS
-367 DDVFATVPN
+367 DDVFATVPQ
-376 LFKNLENHSE
+376 LFKNLESHSE
-386 YGEIVGLLPNSENY
+386 YGEMVALLPDCEEY
-400 SKNSVNADKVTD
+400 SKNSVDGGKVTD
-412 HHALLITDTPAIG
+412 HHALLITEHPAIG

-431 IVYDMVLRRM
+431 TIYDMVLSRM
-441 VEAFSADCIKDISS
+441 VEAFSADCIKDITA
-455 VTAKVENDV
+455 VTAQTANDV
-464 EFCISGSI
+464 EFGISGCI
-472 IRQVGWRES
+472 IRQSGWRKMSQKIKDSANREENKMNRFIFYPEVQPI
-481 SLKERNSKQVRDA
+481 LSKDGKQNYDSDQA
-494 DTADNE
+494 DME
-500 VKEQVIPNWQEEQR
+500 VKEQVLPNWQEGQR
-514 INVTGCNIT
+514 IKVTGCTIT

-543 TAGKD
+543 AAGKD
-548 IEDETM
+548 MKDDAM
-554 RQAMKDCGIGTPA
+554 RQAMKDNGIGTPA

-598 HSVVKNMAI
+598 HSVVKNMAV
-607 ANVEMTGRWEAE
+607 ANMEMTGRWEAE
-619 LAKIERGEASADE
+619 LAKIERGEACADD
-632 FTHGIEAYT
+632 FTHEIESYT

-649 GCDKLFSHKE
+649 GCDKLFSHKD
-659 SGCLCPKCKQGTMQF
+659 SGCQCPKCKQGTMQF

-694 AGKLLSDADITD
+694 AGKLLTDADVTD

-712 TKTLN
+712 TKMLN

-723 GKPFSAALVFD
+723 GKTFSAAIVFD

-741 VFAERK
+741 VFAEK
-747 TAEKRGNVKR
+747 KNAEKRGNMKR

>member
-1 MQTRAI
+1 MSQKQQT
-7 KACFKIA
+7 
-14 ECSLSYVIFNR
+14 
-25 HLQPT
+25 
-30 IPRLQVSQNIKRM
+30 M

-56 IAHIVGATKREEGYM
+56 IAHIVGADKREEGYM
-71 HGNGYYVT
+71 QGNGYYVT

-103 LPVIPNP
+103 LPVIPDP
-110 FILVPRQVK
+110 FVLVPRQVK
-119 SENGYKPDAGVLAQ
+119 TENGYKPDAGVLAQ
-133 IKIIGKLFDSSD
+133 IKIIGKLFDSSE

-159 IFRYLYEYLGC
+159 IFRYLYAYLGC
-170 KKPFDRLWI
+170 MKPFDRLWI
-179 SSLTDAAIREGL
+179 SSLTDTAIREGL
-191 GNLKDGKEYDTL
+191 LNLRDGKEYDNL

-253 NKRFESKPFWQVHF
+253 HKRFESKPFWQVHF
-267 GVVDADNGNILKFTS
+267 GVVDADSGNILKFTS

-293 DIYNKVKDA
+293 DIYNKVKDT
-302 GSALITKVSTKRKV
+302 GSAIITKVATKRKV
-316 EKAPLLYNLTT
+316 EKAPLLYDLTT
-327 LQKDANSQHGFTA
+327 LQKEANSQHGFTA

-367 DDVFATVPN
+367 DDVFATLPK

-386 YGEIVGLLPNSENY
+386 YGEKVKLLSGSEDY
-400 SKNSVNADKVTD
+400 CKNSVNAAKVTD
-412 HHALLITDTPAIG
+412 HHALLITENAAIG
-425 LYKDEK
+425 LFKDEK
-431 IVYDMVLRRM
+431 IVYDMILCRM
-441 VEAFSADCIKDISS
+441 IEAFSADCIKDITS
-455 VTAKVENDV
+455 VSAQVDHEV
-464 EFCISGSI
+464 EFGISGSI
-472 IRQVGWRES
+472 IRQTGWRAL
-481 SLKERNSKQVRDA
+481 SLKEKNNRQDKDA
-494 DTADNE
+494 DATDNE
-500 VKEQVIPNWQEEQR
+500 VKDQVIPNWQEGQH
-514 INVTGCNIT
+514 ITLSGCTIT

-543 TAGKD
+543 TAGKE
-548 IEDETM
+548 IEDDTM
-554 RQAMKDCGIGTPA
+554 RQAMKDSGIGTPA

-576 LRREYMVRQQ
+576 LKREYMVRQQ

-607 ANVEMTGRWEAE
+607 ANVEMTGKWEAE
-619 LAKIERGEASADE
+619 LAKIERGEASADG
-632 FTHGIEAYT
+632 FTHSIEGYT

-649 GCDKLFSHKE
+649 GCDRLFSHKD
-659 SGCLCPKCKQGTMQF
+659 SGCQCPKCKHGTMQF

-694 AGKLLSDADITD
+694 AGKLLTDADITD

-712 TKTLN
+712 TRTLN
-717 GFTSKQ
+717 GFISKQ
-723 GKPFSAALVFD
+723 GKSFSAAIAFD
-734 EDFNTKF
+734 ENFNTKF

>member
-1 MQTRAI
+1 MSQKQQT
-7 KACFKIA
+7 
-14 ECSLSYVIFNR
+14 
-25 HLQPT
+25 
-30 IPRLQVSQNIKRM
+30 M

-56 IAHIVGATKREEGYM
+56 IAHIVGADKREEGYM
-71 HGNGYYVT
+71 QGNGYFVT

-103 LPVIPNP
+103 LPVIPDP
-110 FILVPRQVK
+110 FVLVPRQVK
-119 SENGYKPDAGVLAQ
+119 TENGYKPDAGVLAQ
-133 IKIIGKLFDSSD
+133 IKIIGKLFDSSE

-159 IFRYLYEYLGC
+159 IFRYLYAYLGC
-170 KKPFDRLWI
+170 RKPFDRLWI
-179 SSLTDAAIREGL
+179 SSLTDTAIREGL
-191 GNLKDGKEYDTL
+191 QNLRDGKEYDNL

-253 NKRFESKPFWQVHF
+253 HKRFESKPFWQVHF
-267 GVVDADNGNILKFTS
+267 GVVDADSGNILKFTS
-282 ANRWTDKATAT
+282 ANRWADKGTAT
-293 DIYNKVKDA
+293 DIYNKVKDT
-302 GSALITKVSTKRKV
+302 GSAIITKVVTKRKV
-316 EKAPLLYNLTT
+316 EKAPLLYDLTT
-327 LQKDANSQHGFTA
+327 LQKEANSQHGFTA

-367 DDVFATVPN
+367 DDVFATLPK

-386 YGEIVGLLPNSENY
+386 YGEKVKLLSGSEDY
-400 SKNSVNADKVTD
+400 SKNSVNAAKVTD
-412 HHALLITDTPAIG
+412 HHALLITENAAIG
-425 LYKDEK
+425 LFKDEK
-431 IVYDMVLRRM
+431 IVYDMILCRM
-441 VEAFSADCIKDISS
+441 IEAFSADCIKDITS
-455 VTAKVENDV
+455 VTAQVDHEV
-464 EFCISGSI
+464 EFGISGSI
-472 IRQVGWRES
+472 IRQTGWRAL
-481 SLKERNSKQVRDA
+481 SLKEKNNRQDKDA
-494 DTADNE
+494 DATDNE
-500 VKEQVIPNWQEEQR
+500 VKEQVIPNWQEGQH
-514 INVTGCNIT
+514 ITFSGCTIT

-543 TAGKD
+543 TAGKE
-548 IEDETM
+548 IEDDTM
-554 RQAMKDCGIGTPA
+554 RQAMKDSGIGTPA

-576 LRREYMVRQQ
+576 LKREYMVRQQ

-607 ANVEMTGRWEAE
+607 ANVEMTGKWEAE
-619 LAKIERGEASADE
+619 LAKIERGEASADG
-632 FTHGIEAYT
+632 FTHSIEGYT

-649 GCDKLFSHKE
+649 GCDRLFSHKD
-659 SGCLCPKCKQGTMQF
+659 SGCQCPKCKHGTMQF

-694 AGKLLSDADITD
+694 AGKLLTDADITD

-712 TKTLN
+712 TRTLN

-723 GKPFSAALVFD
+723 GKSFSAAIAFD
-734 EDFNTKF
+734 ENFNTKF
-741 VFAERK
+741 VFAEHK

>member
-1 MQTRAI
+1 
-7 KACFKIA
+7 
-14 ECSLSYVIFNR
+14 
-25 HLQPT
+25 
-30 IPRLQVSQNIKRM
+30 M
-43 KTIIAEKPSVAKE
+43 KTIIAEKSSVAKE
-56 IAHIVGATKREEGYM
+56 IAHIVGADKREEGYM
-71 HGNGYYVT
+71 QGNGYYVT

-103 LPVIPNP
+103 LPVIPDP
-110 FILVPRQVK
+110 FVLVPRQVK
-119 SENGYKPDAGVLAQ
+119 TENGYKPDAGVLAQ
-133 IKIIGKLFDSSD
+133 IKIIGKLFDSSE

-159 IFRYLYEYLGC
+159 IFRYLYAYLGC
-170 KKPFDRLWI
+170 RKPFDRLWI
-179 SSLTDAAIREGL
+179 SSLTDTAIREGL
-191 GNLKDGKEYDTL
+191 QNLRDGKEYDNL

-253 NKRFESKPFWQVHF
+253 HKRFESKPFWQVHF
-267 GVVDADNGNILKFTS
+267 GVVDADSSNILKFTS
-282 ANRWTDKATAT
+282 VNRWTDKATAT
-293 DIYNKVKDA
+293 DIYNNVKDT
-302 GSALITKVSTKRKV
+302 GSAIITKVATKRKV
-316 EKAPLLYNLTT
+316 EKAPLLYDLTT
-327 LQKDANSQHGFTA
+327 LQKEANSQHGFTA

-367 DDVFATVPN
+367 DDVFATLPK

-386 YGEIVGLLPNSENY
+386 YGEKVKLLPGSEDY
-400 SKNSVNADKVTD
+400 SKNSVNAAKVTD
-412 HHALLITDTPAIG
+412 HHALLITENAAIG
-425 LYKDEK
+425 LFKDEK
-431 IVYDMVLRRM
+431 IVYDMILCRM
-441 VEAFSADCIKDISS
+441 IEAFSADCIKDITS
-455 VTAKVENDV
+455 VTAQVDHEV
-464 EFCISGSI
+464 EFGISGSI
-472 IRQVGWRES
+472 IRQTGWRTL
-481 SLKERNSKQVRDA
+481 SLKDKNNRQDKDA
-494 DTADNE
+494 DATDNE
-500 VKEQVIPNWQEEQR
+500 VKDQVIPNWQEGQH
-514 INVTGCNIT
+514 VTFSGCTIT

-543 TAGKD
+543 TAGKE
-548 IEDETM
+548 IEDDTM
-554 RQAMKDCGIGTPA
+554 RQAMKDSGIGTPA

-576 LRREYMVRQQ
+576 LKREYMVRQQ

-607 ANVEMTGRWEAE
+607 ANVEMTGKWEAE
-619 LAKIERGEASADE
+619 LAKIERGEASADG
-632 FTHGIEAYT
+632 FTHSIEGYT

-649 GCDKLFSHKE
+649 GCDRLFSHKD
-659 SGCLCPKCKQGTMQF
+659 SGCQCPKCKQGTMQF
-674 FGKVVRCSNKE
+674 FGKVVRCCNKE

-694 AGKLLSDADITD
+694 AGKLLTDADITD

-712 TKTLN
+712 TRTLN

-723 GKPFSAALVFD
+723 GKPFSAAIAFD
-734 EDFNTKF
+734 ENFNTKF